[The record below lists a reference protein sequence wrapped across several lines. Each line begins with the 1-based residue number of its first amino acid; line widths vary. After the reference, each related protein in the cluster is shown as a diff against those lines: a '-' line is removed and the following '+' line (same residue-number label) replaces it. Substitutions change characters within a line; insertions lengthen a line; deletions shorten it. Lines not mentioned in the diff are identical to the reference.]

1 MNSNKAQKQ
10 RRFINILI
18 CLLLL
23 SLITLSKSQS
33 DIPDESEQVVCGG
46 FLKFSEDYPDL
57 KKQIDYSKIQ
67 VQLFTKDMILK
78 ETLNMAASGYYFIPV
93 TEIRTSLIIK
103 ISGPYG
109 MTFEPDK
116 YVFDL
121 KENETIKDY
130 CSPNKDNNFKFL
142 GFEVDGQISTF
153 GVNEGPKGIKLG
165 LFNSEGKK
173 LETTVTSEGGL
184 FKFKPLY
191 PDKNKYVIKPI
202 EKEYM
207 FDDKHKQFSFN
218 ININEKNSFKRT
230 LIIKGYELKG
240 KTITNIG
247 DPMPNILIAIY
258 SINKDI
264 IKDYKCLN
272 KNNISEE
279 NKKYLN
285 KVELLDANKK
295 PFCIG
300 ESGKDGLFSF
310 KNIPYGEF
318 IVKAYKINKYTNYS
332 LFPEEQKRFVTHFDC
347 ELDKPFR
354 VSSFNIYG
362 KVMNGKNKGISDVTI
377 KLDGQIKSKTDSN
390 GVYVLENVIENNID
404 LEVQADNLFFE
415 PKTNLHISPLLPSL
429 PDFIVGDYKLCGKI
443 IIDAKDSFTMGKRTV
458 VLLDKNTGEER
469 KIITDQG
476 GKYCFEVKEGSY
488 KIYPVLTDE
497 EIKSDLHLQPEFHD
511 IEIIDKPYL
520 DVNFYQ
526 SKVKVSGKI
535 KCIKDCKSEKNIK
548 IKLTSTKSDQSQEAF
563 MDPKT
568 MEYTFENILS
578 GQYKISI
585 IKNEWCWKQESQIIK
600 VQNKDIE
607 NLNFEQSGYSLFY
620 VTHHD
625 INALCKNVETNNTY
639 EIVLKKDSDK
649 LCLPNEGK
657 HIIYPKSC
665 YLFAQ
670 TEYTYDTNNNQ
681 QQNIFELNP
690 TELRT
695 KGKIVLDDSVMKKLK
710 EKNISKLNIVI
721 DINSNIENEDNNK
734 PLNIKKLNVEI
745 DYKIKETEFT
755 FYTKPNSKLKLIPSF
770 DENKNNKDIIETL
783 LFTTTEKILD
793 IQSECQE
800 NSDNLKFLI
809 KSGILIEGKVK
820 PAIKDIKILAYN
832 KNDNTLITTALTN
845 DEGKYKIGPLSMDEE
860 YELKAMK
867 EGFKIYPLK
876 GNKNEFKCEKLSYL
890 KVKVEDLEGNPLS
903 GVIISL
909 SSSERSFRANNN
921 TNNDGYFT
929 FIDLSSGEYYIQP
942 FLKEYKFEQSQKS
955 ILVKE
960 GDHIDILLKA
970 KRVAFSVYGK
980 VNNLMREK
988 LENLSIQAQNI
999 ESNIIQ
1005 ETPIMKNGEYRLKGL
1020 VPGQKYMI
1028 KVKIPKDSNIERAL
1042 PLNIELNVNKNDTF
1056 GVDFIVFNKYK
1067 EIDIRGYLNYTD
1079 NKDLGYCPVTSN
1091 SQFYVELYDYK
1102 DDDKLIKTS
1111 NVNGA
1116 CSFTFRKLVPGK
1128 NKLKVFEK
1136 VNTSEKNNRL
1146 IKDGIVDISNDSEDV
1161 HNGVK
1166 IEEIKISMIQR
1177 DKESLRY
1184 TIYSP
1189 LFLLLLLCAAFKWD
1203 STLSVLNYIFN
1214 FPLKFFSSNIAP
1226 KKETRNKPKRK

>member
-1 MNSNKAQKQ
+1 MNPKYFLKQ
-10 RRFINILI
+10 RSLKNLVAY
-18 CLLLL
+18 LLLL
-23 SLITLSKSQS
+23 SLITLSKCQPDNTEES
-33 DIPDESEQVVCGG
+33 DTAICGG
-46 FLKFSEDYPDL
+46 FLKFSDEYPEL
-57 KKQIDYSKIQ
+57 KKELDYSKIQ
-67 VQLFTKDMILK
+67 VQSFTKDMILK
-78 ETLNMAASGYYFIPV
+78 ETSTLAASGYYFIPV
-93 TEIRTSLIIK
+93 SEIKSSLIIK

-109 MTFEPDK
+109 MTFEPSQ

-121 KENETIKDY
+121 KEDETIKDY
-130 CSPNKDNNFKFL
+130 CKKDFDFKFV
-142 GFEVDGQISTF
+142 GFEIDGQISTF

-191 PDKNKYVIKPI
+191 PDKKNFVIKPV

-207 FDDKHKQFSFN
+207 FDEKHKQFSFN
-218 ININEKNSFKRT
+218 ININAKNSFKRT

-240 KTITNIG
+240 KTITNMG
-247 DPMPNILIAIY
+247 DKMPNILIAIY
-258 SINKDI
+258 SLNQNV

-272 KNNISEE
+272 TISPE
-279 NKKYLN
+279 NKVYINQIEK
-285 KVELLDANKK
+285 LDENKK

-300 ESGKDGLFSF
+300 ESDKEGLFSF

-318 IVKAYKINKYTNYS
+318 IVKTYKINKFTNYS
-332 LFPEEQKRFVTHFDC
+332 LFPEEQKIFVKHSDC
-347 ELDKPFR
+347 ELEKPFK
-354 VSSFNIYG
+354 VNSFNIYG
-362 KVMNGKNKGISDVTI
+362 KVLNGKKKGISNVTI
-377 KLDGQIKSKTDSN
+377 KLDGQIKAKTDNN
-390 GVYVLENVIENNID
+390 GIYVLENVIENNID

-415 PKTNLHISPLLPSL
+415 PKTNLHISPLLSSL
-429 PDFIVGDYKLCGKI
+429 PDFVVGDYKLCGKI
-443 IIDAKDSFTMGKRTV
+443 IIEAKDYFTLGKRTV
-458 VLLDKNTGEER
+458 VLLDKNSGEER
-469 KIITDQG
+469 KTITDQG

-497 EIKSDLHLQPEFHD
+497 EKKLDLHLQPEYQD

-520 DVNFYQ
+520 DINFYQ
-526 SKVKVSGKI
+526 SKVKISGKI
-535 KCIKDCKSEKNIK
+535 KCIKNCKDEKNIK
-548 IKLTSTKSDQSQEAF
+548 IKLSSTKNEQFQETF

-585 IKNEWCWKQESQIIK
+585 IKNEWCWKKESQIIK
-600 VQNKDIE
+600 VQNINIE
-607 NLNFEQSGYSLFY
+607 NLDFEQSGYSLFY

-625 INALCKNVETNNTY
+625 IKALCKNVETNNTY

-670 TEYTYDTNNNQ
+670 NEYTYDTNKNQ
-681 QQNIFELNP
+681 EQNIFELNP

-695 KGKIVLDDSVMKKLK
+695 KGKIILDENAIKKLK
-710 EKNISKLNIVI
+710 EKNVTDINVI
-721 DINSNIENEDNNK
+721 ININSNIDNEDNSK
-734 PLNIKKLNVEI
+734 PINIKTLNVKI
-745 DYKIKETEFT
+745 NYKSKETEFT

-770 DENKNNKDIIETL
+770 DGNKNDRDLIDSL
-783 LFTTTEKILD
+783 LFTTNEKILN

-800 NSDNLKFLI
+800 NSDDLKFII
-809 KSGILIEGKVK
+809 KSGILIEGSVT
-820 PAIKDIKILAYN
+820 PIIKDVKILAYN
-832 KNDNTLITTALTN
+832 KNTDTLLTSSLT
-845 DEGKYKIGPLSMDEE
+845 DEKGKYKIGPLSMDEE
-860 YELKAMK
+860 YELKAVK
-867 EGFKIYPLK
+867 EGYKIYPK
-876 GNKNEFKCEKLSYL
+876 KENSNIFKCEKLSYL

-903 GVIISL
+903 GVFISL

-942 FLKEYKFEQSQKS
+942 FLKEYKFEQNQKS
-955 ILVKE
+955 IKVKE

-988 LENLSIQAQNI
+988 LENLYIQAENV
-999 ESNIIQ
+999 ESNVIQ

-1020 VPGQKYMI
+1020 IPGQKYI
-1028 KVKIPKDSNIERAL
+1028 VKVKIPKDSNIERAL
-1042 PLNIELNVNKNDTF
+1042 PKNIELNIEKNDTF

-1079 NKDLGYCPVTSN
+1079 NKEIGYCPVTAN
-1091 SQFYVELYDYK
+1091 SEYYVELYDYK
-1102 DDDKLIKTS
+1102 EEDKLLKTS

-1116 CSFTFRKLVPGK
+1116 CSFTFRKLEKGK
-1128 NKLKVFEK
+1128 YKLKVFEK

-1146 IKDGIVDISNDSEDV
+1146 IKDGIVDLSENNEDI

-1203 STLSVLNYIFN
+1203 STLNVLNYLIS
-1214 FPLKFFSSNIAP
+1214 FPLKIFNSNES
-1226 KKETRNKPKRK
+1226 KKEFKNKPKRK

>member
-1 MNSNKAQKQ
+1 MNSNNLQKQ
-10 RRFINILI
+10 RRLKNIFIYILF
-18 CLLLL
+18 L
-23 SLITLSKSQS
+23 SLITLSKCQPDNLEES
-33 DIPDESEQVVCGG
+33 DTVICGG
-46 FLKFSEDYPDL
+46 FLKFSEEYPEL

-67 VQLFTKDMILK
+67 VQSFTKDMILK
-78 ETLNMAASGYYFIPV
+78 ETSTLAASGYYFIPV
-93 TEIRTSLIIK
+93 SEIKTSLIIK

-121 KENETIKDY
+121 KGDETIKDY
-130 CSPNKDNNFKFL
+130 CNKDIEFKFV
-142 GFEVDGQISTF
+142 GFEIDGQISTF

-165 LFNSEGKK
+165 IFNSEGKK

-191 PDKNKYVIKPI
+191 PDKKNYVIKPV

-207 FDDKHKQFSFN
+207 FDEKHKQFSFN

-240 KTITNIG
+240 KTITNMG
-247 DPMPNILIAIY
+247 DPMPNILVAIY
-258 SINKDI
+258 SLNKNV

-272 KNNISEE
+272 SISQE
-279 NKKYLN
+279 NKQYLSQLE
-285 KVELLDANKK
+285 KLDENKK

-300 ESGKDGLFSF
+300 ESDKEGLFSF

-318 IVKAYKINKYTNYS
+318 IVKTYKINKYTNYS
-332 LFPEEQKRFVTHFDC
+332 LFPDEQKRFVTHSDC
-347 ELDKPFR
+347 ELEKPFK
-354 VSSFNIYG
+354 VNSFNIYG
-362 KVMNGKNKGISDVTI
+362 KVMNGKKKGISDVTI
-377 KLDGQIKSKTDSN
+377 KLDGQIKAKTDKN

-415 PKTNLHISPLLPSL
+415 PKTNLHISPLIPSL

-443 IIDAKDSFTMGKRTV
+443 IIEAKESFTLGKRTV
-458 VLLDKNTGEER
+458 VLLDKSNNEER
-469 KIITDQG
+469 KMLTDQE

-497 EIKSDLHLQPEFHD
+497 EKKSDLHLQPEYQD

-520 DVNFYQ
+520 DINFYQ
-526 SKVKVSGKI
+526 SKVKITGKI
-535 KCIKDCKSEKNIK
+535 KCIKNCKDEKNIK
-548 IKLTSTKSDQSQEAF
+548 IKLSSTKNEQSQETY
-563 MDPKT
+563 MDTKT
-568 MEYTFENILS
+568 MEYSFENILS

-585 IKNEWCWKQESQIIK
+585 IKNEWCWKQERQIIK

-607 NLNFEQSGYSLFY
+607 NLDFEQSGYSLFY

-625 INALCKNVETNNTY
+625 INALCKNVETNHTH
-639 EIVLKKDSDK
+639 EIILKKDSDK

-670 TEYTYDTNNNQ
+670 NEYTYDTNNNHE
-681 QQNIFELNP
+681 QNIFELNP
-690 TELRT
+690 TELRA
-695 KGKIVLDDSVMKKLK
+695 KGKIVLDENVIKKLK
-710 EKNISKLNIVI
+710 VNNITAINII
-721 DINSNIENEDNNK
+721 ININSNIENEDNNQQV
-734 PLNIKKLNVEI
+734 NIKKLNVELN
-745 DYKIKETEFT
+745 YKQKETEFT

-770 DENKNNKDIIETL
+770 DEAKNNKDLIDTL
-783 LFTTTEKILD
+783 LFTTNEKILN

-800 NSDNLKFLI
+800 NSDDLKFII
-809 KSGILIEGKVK
+809 KSGILIEGSVI

-832 KNDNTLITTALTN
+832 KNDNSLITSSFTN
-845 DEGKYKIGPLSMDEE
+845 EKGKYKIGPLSMDEE
-860 YELKAMK
+860 YDLKAVK
-867 EGFKIYPLK
+867 EGYKIYPQK
-876 GNKNEFKCEKLSYL
+876 GSNSNFKCEKLSYL

-903 GVIISL
+903 GVFISL

-942 FLKEYKFEQSQKS
+942 FLKEYKFEQNQKS
-955 ILVKE
+955 IMIKE
-960 GDHIDILLKA
+960 GDHIDVLLKA
-970 KRVAFSVYGK
+970 NRVAFSIYGK

-988 LENLSIQAQNI
+988 LENLFVQAQNV
-999 ESNIIQ
+999 ESNVIQ
-1005 ETPIMKNGEYRLKGL
+1005 ETPIMKSGDYRLKGL
-1020 VPGQKYMI
+1020 IPGQKYII

-1042 PLNIELNVNKNDTF
+1042 PLNVEINVNKNDTF

-1079 NKDLGYCPVTSN
+1079 NKDLGYCPITSN

-1128 NKLKVFEK
+1128 YKLKVFEK
-1136 VNTSEKNNRL
+1136 VATSEKNNRL
-1146 IKDGIVDISNDSEDV
+1146 IKDEMVDLNDNNEDI

-1203 STLSVLNYIFN
+1203 STLNVLQTLLFS
-1214 FPLKFFSSNIAP
+1214 PMKLFSSNTP
-1226 KKETRNKPKRK
+1226 KKEIRNKPKKK

>member
-1 MNSNKAQKQ
+1 MNSFNLLKQ
-10 RRFINILI
+10 RRLKNILI
-18 CLLLL
+18 YLLFL
-23 SLITLSKSQS
+23 SLITFSKCQPDNPEES
-33 DIPDESEQVVCGG
+33 DTVICGG
-46 FLKFSEDYPDL
+46 FLKFSEDYPEL
-57 KKQIDYSKIQ
+57 KKQLDYSKIQ
-67 VQLFTKDMILK
+67 VQSFTKDMILK
-78 ETLNMAASGYYFIPV
+78 ETSTLAASGYYFLPV
-93 TEIRTSLIIK
+93 SEIKSSLIIK

-109 MTFEPDK
+109 MTFEPDQ

-121 KENETIKDY
+121 KEEETIKDY
-130 CSPNKDNNFKFL
+130 CNKDIDFKFI
-142 GFEVDGQISTF
+142 GFEIDGQISTF

-165 LFNSEGKK
+165 IFNSEGKK

-191 PDKNKYVIKPI
+191 PDKKNYVIKPV

-207 FDDKHKQFSFN
+207 FDEKHKQFSFN

-240 KTITNIG
+240 KTITNMG
-247 DPMPNILIAIY
+247 DPMPNILVAIY
-258 SINKDI
+258 SLNKNV

-272 KNNISEE
+272 TISKE
-279 NKKYLN
+279 NKIYLPQLE
-285 KVELLDANKK
+285 KLDENKK

-300 ESGKDGLFSF
+300 ESDKEGLFSF

-318 IVKAYKINKYTNYS
+318 IVKTYKINKYTNYS
-332 LFPEEQKRFVTHFDC
+332 LFPEEQKRFVTHSDC
-347 ELDKPFR
+347 ELEKPFK
-354 VSSFNIYG
+354 VNSFNIYG

-377 KLDGQIKSKTDSN
+377 KLDGQIKAKTDSN

-443 IIDAKDSFTMGKRTV
+443 IIEAKDSFTLGKRTV
-458 VLLDKNTGEER
+458 VLLDKNTSEER
-469 KIITDQG
+469 KTITDQG

-497 EIKSDLHLQPEFHD
+497 EKKSDLHLQPEFQD

-526 SKVKVSGKI
+526 SKVKISGKI
-535 KCIKDCKSEKNIK
+535 KCIKNCQNEKNIK
-548 IKLTSTKSDQSQEAF
+548 IKLSSTKNEQFQETF

-568 MEYTFENILS
+568 MEYNFENILS

-600 VQNKDIE
+600 VQNVDIE

-670 TEYTYDTNNNQ
+670 NEYTYDTNNNHE
-681 QQNIFELNP
+681 QNIFELNP

-695 KGKIVLDDSVMKKLK
+695 KGKIILDENVIKKLK
-710 EKNISKLNIVI
+710 EKNITKINVI
-721 DINSNIENEDNNK
+721 ININSNIENEENK
-734 PLNIKKLNVEI
+734 QPINIKKLNVEI
-745 DYKIKETEFT
+745 NYKSKETEFT

-770 DENKNNKDIIETL
+770 DEMKNNKDLIETL
-783 LFTTTEKILD
+783 LFTTTEKILNV
-793 IQSECQE
+793 QSECQE
-800 NSDNLKFLI
+800 NSDDLKFII
-809 KSGILIEGKVK
+809 KSGILIEGKVT
-820 PAIKDIKILAYN
+820 PAIKDIKIMAYN
-832 KNDNTLITTALTN
+832 KNDNTLITSSLT
-845 DEGKYKIGPLSMDEE
+845 DEKGKYKIGPLSMDDE
-860 YELKAMK
+860 YELKAIK
-867 EGFKIYPLK
+867 EGYKIYPKK
-876 GNKNEFKCEKLSYL
+876 GETNVFKCEKLSYL

-903 GVIISL
+903 GVFISL

-942 FLKEYKFEQSQKS
+942 FLKEYKFEQNQKS

-960 GDHIDILLKA
+960 GDHIDVLLKA
-970 KRVAFSVYGK
+970 KRVAFSVFGK

-988 LENLSIQAQNI
+988 LENLHVQAENV
-999 ESNIIQ
+999 ESNVIQ

-1020 VPGQKYMI
+1020 VPGQKYNI

-1042 PLNIELNVNKNDTF
+1042 PLNVELNVEKNDTF

-1079 NKDLGYCPVTSN
+1079 NKELGYCPITST
-1091 SQFYVELYDYK
+1091 SQYYVELYDFK
-1102 DDDKLIKTS
+1102 DDDKLIKTA

-1116 CSFTFRKLVPGK
+1116 CSFIFRKLTPGK
-1128 NKLKVFEK
+1128 YKLKIFEK

-1146 IKDGIVDISNDSEDV
+1146 IKDLIVDLNENSEDI

-1203 STLSVLNYIFN
+1203 STLNVLNYIF
-1214 FPLKFFSSNIAP
+1214 FSPMKLFTSSTP

>member
-1 MNSNKAQKQ
+1 MNSNNLKKQ
-10 RRFINILI
+10 RRLKNIFIYILF
-18 CLLLL
+18 L
-23 SLITLSKSQS
+23 SLITLSKCQPDNLEES
-33 DIPDESEQVVCGG
+33 DTVICGG
-46 FLKFSEDYPDL
+46 FLKFSEEYPEL

-67 VQLFTKDMILK
+67 VQSFTKDMILK
-78 ETLNMAASGYYFIPV
+78 ETSTLAASGYYFIPV
-93 TEIRTSLIIK
+93 SEIKTSLIIK

-121 KENETIKDY
+121 KGDETIKDY
-130 CSPNKDNNFKFL
+130 CNKDIEFKFV
-142 GFEVDGQISTF
+142 GFEIDGQISTF

-165 LFNSEGKK
+165 IFNSEGKK

-191 PDKNKYVIKPI
+191 PDKKNYVIKPV

-207 FDDKHKQFSFN
+207 FDEKHKQFSFN

-240 KTITNIG
+240 KTITNMG
-247 DPMPNILIAIY
+247 DPMPNILVAIY
-258 SINKDI
+258 SLNKNV

-272 KNNISEE
+272 SISQE
-279 NKKYLN
+279 NKQYLSQLE
-285 KVELLDANKK
+285 KLDENKK

-300 ESGKDGLFSF
+300 ESDKEGLFSF

-318 IVKAYKINKYTNYS
+318 IVKTYKINKYTNYS
-332 LFPEEQKRFVTHFDC
+332 LFPEEQKRFVTHSDC
-347 ELDKPFR
+347 ELEKPFK
-354 VSSFNIYG
+354 VNSFNIYG
-362 KVMNGKNKGISDVTI
+362 KVMNGKKKGISDVTI
-377 KLDGQIKSKTDSN
+377 KLDGQIKAKTDKN

-415 PKTNLHISPLLPSL
+415 PKTNLHISPLIPSL

-443 IIDAKDSFTMGKRTV
+443 IIEAKESFTLGKRTV
-458 VLLDKNTGEER
+458 VLLDKSNNEER
-469 KIITDQG
+469 KMLTDQE

-497 EIKSDLHLQPEFHD
+497 EKKSDLHLQPEYQD

-520 DVNFYQ
+520 DINFYQ
-526 SKVKVSGKI
+526 SKVKITGKI
-535 KCIKDCKSEKNIK
+535 KCIKNCKDEKNIK
-548 IKLTSTKSDQSQEAF
+548 IKLSSTKNEQSQETY
-563 MDPKT
+563 MDTKT
-568 MEYTFENILS
+568 MEYSFENILS

-607 NLNFEQSGYSLFY
+607 NLDFEQSGYSLFY

-625 INALCKNVETNNTY
+625 INALCKNVETNHTH
-639 EIVLKKDSDK
+639 EIILKKDSDK

-670 TEYTYDTNNNQ
+670 NEYTYDTNNNHE
-681 QQNIFELNP
+681 QNIFELNP
-690 TELRT
+690 TELRA
-695 KGKIVLDDSVMKKLK
+695 KGKIVLDENVIKKLK
-710 EKNISKLNIVI
+710 VNNITAINII
-721 DINSNIENEDNNK
+721 ININSNIENEDNNQQV
-734 PLNIKKLNVEI
+734 NIKKLNVELN
-745 DYKIKETEFT
+745 YKQKETEFT

-770 DENKNNKDIIETL
+770 DETKNNKDLIDTL
-783 LFTTTEKILD
+783 LFTTNEKILN

-800 NSDNLKFLI
+800 NSDDLKFII
-809 KSGILIEGKVK
+809 KSGILIEGSVI

-832 KNDNTLITTALTN
+832 KNDNSLITSSFTN
-845 DEGKYKIGPLSMDEE
+845 EKGKYKIGPLSMDEE
-860 YELKAMK
+860 YDLKAIK
-867 EGFKIYPLK
+867 EGYKIYPQK
-876 GNKNEFKCEKLSYL
+876 GSNSNFKCEKLSYL

-903 GVIISL
+903 GVFISL

-942 FLKEYKFEQSQKS
+942 FLKEYKFEQNQKS
-955 ILVKE
+955 IMIKE
-960 GDHIDILLKA
+960 GDHIDVLLKA
-970 KRVAFSVYGK
+970 NRVAFSIYGK

-988 LENLSIQAQNI
+988 LENLFVQAQNV
-999 ESNIIQ
+999 ESNVIQ
-1005 ETPIMKNGEYRLKGL
+1005 ETPIMKSGDYRLKGL
-1020 VPGQKYMI
+1020 IPGQKYII

-1042 PLNIELNVNKNDTF
+1042 PLNVEINVNKNDTF

-1079 NKDLGYCPVTSN
+1079 NKDLGYCPITSN

-1116 CSFTFRKLVPGK
+1116 CSFTFRKLIPGK
-1128 NKLKVFEK
+1128 YKLKVFEK
-1136 VNTSEKNNRL
+1136 VATSEKNNRL
-1146 IKDGIVDISNDSEDV
+1146 IKDEMVDLNDNNEDI

-1203 STLSVLNYIFN
+1203 STLNVLQTLLFS
-1214 FPLKFFSSNIAP
+1214 PMKLFSSNTP
-1226 KKETRNKPKRK
+1226 KKEIRNKPKKK

>member
-1 MNSNKAQKQ
+1 MNPKYFLKQ
-10 RRFINILI
+10 RSLKNLVAY
-18 CLLLL
+18 LLLL
-23 SLITLSKSQS
+23 SLITLSKCQPDNTEES
-33 DIPDESEQVVCGG
+33 DTAICGG
-46 FLKFSEDYPDL
+46 FLKFSDEYPEL
-57 KKQIDYSKIQ
+57 KKELDYSKIQ
-67 VQLFTKDMILK
+67 VQSFTKDMILK
-78 ETLNMAASGYYFIPV
+78 ETSTLAASGYYFIPV
-93 TEIRTSLIIK
+93 SEIKSSLIIK

-109 MTFEPDK
+109 MTFEPSQ

-121 KENETIKDY
+121 KEDETIKDY
-130 CSPNKDNNFKFL
+130 CKKDFDFKFV
-142 GFEVDGQISTF
+142 GFEIDGQISTF

-191 PDKNKYVIKPI
+191 PDKKNFVIKPV

-207 FDDKHKQFSFN
+207 FDEKHKQFSFN
-218 ININEKNSFKRT
+218 ININAKNSFKRT

-240 KTITNIG
+240 KTITNMG
-247 DPMPNILIAIY
+247 DKMPNILIAIY
-258 SINKDI
+258 SLNQNV

-272 KNNISEE
+272 TLSPE
-279 NKKYLN
+279 NKVYINQIEK
-285 KVELLDANKK
+285 LDENKK

-300 ESGKDGLFSF
+300 ESDKEGLFSF

-318 IVKAYKINKYTNYS
+318 IVKTYKINKFTNYS
-332 LFPEEQKRFVTHFDC
+332 LFPEEQKIFVKHSDC
-347 ELDKPFR
+347 ELEKPFK
-354 VSSFNIYG
+354 VNSFNIYG
-362 KVMNGKNKGISDVTI
+362 KVLNGKKKGISNVTI
-377 KLDGQIKSKTDSN
+377 KLDGQIKAKTDNN
-390 GVYVLENVIENNID
+390 GIYVLENVIENNID

-415 PKTNLHISPLLPSL
+415 PKTNLHISPLLSSL
-429 PDFIVGDYKLCGKI
+429 PDFVVGDYKLCGKI
-443 IIDAKDSFTMGKRTV
+443 IIEAKDYFTLGKRTV
-458 VLLDKNTGEER
+458 VLLDKNSGEER
-469 KIITDQG
+469 KTITDQG

-497 EIKSDLHLQPEFHD
+497 EKKLDLHLQPEYQD

-520 DVNFYQ
+520 DINFYQ
-526 SKVKVSGKI
+526 SKVKISGKI
-535 KCIKDCKSEKNIK
+535 KCIKNCKDEKNIK
-548 IKLTSTKSDQSQEAF
+548 IKLSSTKNEQFQETF

-585 IKNEWCWKQESQIIK
+585 IKNEWCWKKESQIIK
-600 VQNKDIE
+600 VQNINIE
-607 NLNFEQSGYSLFY
+607 NLDFEQSGYSLFY

-625 INALCKNVETNNTY
+625 IKALCKNVETNNTY

-670 TEYTYDTNNNQ
+670 NEYTYDTNKNQ
-681 QQNIFELNP
+681 EQNIFELNP

-695 KGKIVLDDSVMKKLK
+695 KGKIILDENAIKKLK
-710 EKNISKLNIVI
+710 EKNVTDINVI
-721 DINSNIENEDNNK
+721 ININSNIDNEDNSK
-734 PLNIKKLNVEI
+734 PINIKTLNVKI
-745 DYKIKETEFT
+745 NYKSKETEFT

-770 DENKNNKDIIETL
+770 DGNKNDRDLIDSL
-783 LFTTTEKILD
+783 LFTTNEKILN

-800 NSDNLKFLI
+800 NSDDLKFII
-809 KSGILIEGKVK
+809 KSGILIEGSVT
-820 PAIKDIKILAYN
+820 PIIKDVKILAYN
-832 KNDNTLITTALTN
+832 KNTNTLLTSSLT
-845 DEGKYKIGPLSMDEE
+845 DEKGKYKIGPLSMDEE
-860 YELKAMK
+860 YELKAVK
-867 EGFKIYPLK
+867 EGYKIYPK
-876 GNKNEFKCEKLSYL
+876 KENSNIFKCEKLSYL

-903 GVIISL
+903 GVFISL

-942 FLKEYKFEQSQKS
+942 FLKEYKFEQNQKS
-955 ILVKE
+955 IKVKE

-988 LENLSIQAQNI
+988 LENLYIQAENV
-999 ESNIIQ
+999 ESNVIQ

-1020 VPGQKYMI
+1020 IPGQKYI
-1028 KVKIPKDSNIERAL
+1028 VKVKIPKDSNIERAL
-1042 PLNIELNVNKNDTF
+1042 PKNIELNIEKNDTF

-1079 NKDLGYCPVTSN
+1079 NKEIGYCPVTAN
-1091 SQFYVELYDYK
+1091 SEYYVELYDYK
-1102 DDDKLIKTS
+1102 EEDKLLKTS

-1116 CSFTFRKLVPGK
+1116 CSFTFRKLEKGK
-1128 NKLKVFEK
+1128 YKLKVFEK

-1146 IKDGIVDISNDSEDV
+1146 IKDGIVDLSENNEDI

-1203 STLSVLNYIFN
+1203 STLNVLNYLIS
-1214 FPLKFFSSNIAP
+1214 FPLKIFNSNES
-1226 KKETRNKPKRK
+1226 KKEFKNKPKRK

>member
-1 MNSNKAQKQ
+1 MSSFNLLKQ
-10 RRFINILI
+10 RRLKNILI
-18 CLLLL
+18 YFLFL
-23 SLITLSKSQS
+23 SLITLIKCQ
-33 DIPDESEQVVCGG
+33 PDNPEESNTVICGG
-46 FLKFSEDYPDL
+46 FLKFSEDYPEL
-57 KKQIDYSKIQ
+57 KKQLDYSKIQ
-67 VQLFTKDMILK
+67 VQSFTKDMILK
-78 ETLNMAASGYYFIPV
+78 ETSTLAASGYYFLPV
-93 TEIRTSLIIK
+93 SEIKSSLIIK

-109 MTFEPDK
+109 MTFEPDQ

-121 KENETIKDY
+121 KEEETIKDY
-130 CSPNKDNNFKFL
+130 CNKDIDFKFI
-142 GFEVDGQISTF
+142 GFEIDGQISTF

-165 LFNSEGKK
+165 IFNSEGKK

-191 PDKNKYVIKPI
+191 PDKKNYVIKPV

-207 FDDKHKQFSFN
+207 FDEKHKQFSFN

-240 KTITNIG
+240 KTITNMG
-247 DPMPNILIAIY
+247 DPMPNILVAIY
-258 SINKDI
+258 SLNKNV

-272 KNNISEE
+272 TISKE
-279 NKKYLN
+279 NKIYLPQLE
-285 KVELLDANKK
+285 KLDENKK

-300 ESGKDGLFSF
+300 ESDKEGLFSF

-318 IVKAYKINKYTNYS
+318 IVKTYKINKFTNYS
-332 LFPEEQKRFVTHFDC
+332 LFPEEQKRFVTHSDC
-347 ELDKPFR
+347 ELEKPFK
-354 VSSFNIYG
+354 VNSFNIYG
-362 KVMNGKNKGISDVTI
+362 KVMNGKNKGISGVTI
-377 KLDGQIKSKTDSN
+377 KLDGQIKAKTDSN

-443 IIDAKDSFTMGKRTV
+443 IIEAKDSFTLGKRTV
-458 VLLDKNTGEER
+458 VLLDKSTSEER
-469 KIITDQG
+469 KTITDQG

-497 EIKSDLHLQPEFHD
+497 EKKSDLHLQPEFQD

-526 SKVKVSGKI
+526 SKVKISGKI
-535 KCIKDCKSEKNIK
+535 KCIKNCQNEKNIK
-548 IKLTSTKSDQSQEAF
+548 IKLSSTKNEQFQETF

-600 VQNKDIE
+600 VQNIDIE

-625 INALCKNVETNNTY
+625 INAICKNVETNNTY

-670 TEYTYDTNNNQ
+670 NEYTYDTNNNHE
-681 QQNIFELNP
+681 QNIFELNP

-695 KGKIVLDDSVMKKLK
+695 KGKIILDENVIKKLK
-710 EKNISKLNIVI
+710 EKNITKINVI
-721 DINSNIENEDNNK
+721 ININSNIENEENNQ
-734 PLNIKKLNVEI
+734 PINIKKLNVEI
-745 DYKIKETEFT
+745 NYKSKETEFT

-770 DENKNNKDIIETL
+770 DEEKNNRDLIETL
-783 LFTTTEKILD
+783 LFTTTEKILNV
-793 IQSECQE
+793 QSECQE
-800 NSDNLKFLI
+800 NSDDLKFII
-809 KSGILIEGKVK
+809 KSGILIEGKVT
-820 PAIKDIKILAYN
+820 PAIKDIKIMAYN
-832 KNDNTLITTALTN
+832 KNDNTLITSSLT
-845 DEGKYKIGPLSMDEE
+845 DEKGKYKIGPLSMDDE
-860 YELKAMK
+860 YELKAIK
-867 EGFKIYPLK
+867 EGYKIYPKK
-876 GNKNEFKCEKLSYL
+876 GETNVFKCEKLSYL

-903 GVIISL
+903 GVFISL

-942 FLKEYKFEQSQKS
+942 FLKEYKFEQNQKS

-960 GDHIDILLKA
+960 GDHIDVLLKA
-970 KRVAFSVYGK
+970 KRVAFSVFGK

-988 LENLSIQAQNI
+988 LENLHVQAENV

-1005 ETPIMKNGEYRLKGL
+1005 ETPIMKSGEYRLKGL
-1020 VPGQKYMI
+1020 VPGQKYII

-1042 PLNIELNVNKNDTF
+1042 PLNVELNIEKNDTF

-1067 EIDIRGYLNYTD
+1067 ELDIRGYLNYTD
-1079 NKDLGYCPVTSN
+1079 NKELGYCPITATS
-1091 SQFYVELYDYK
+1091 QYYVELYDYK
-1102 DDDKLIKTS
+1102 DDDKLIKTA

-1116 CSFTFRKLVPGK
+1116 CSFTFRKLTPGK
-1128 NKLKVFEK
+1128 YKLKVFEK

-1146 IKDGIVDISNDSEDV
+1146 IKDLIVDLNENSEDI

-1203 STLSVLNYIFN
+1203 STLNVLNYIF
-1214 FPLKFFSSNIAP
+1214 FSPMKLFTSSTP

>member
-1 MNSNKAQKQ
+1 MNSNYLQKQ
-10 RRFINILI
+10 RSLKNLI
-18 CLLLL
+18 IHFLFLT
-23 SLITLSKSQS
+23 LIALSKCQPDNPEES
-33 DIPDESEQVVCGG
+33 DTAICGG
-46 FLKFSEDYPDL
+46 FLKFADDYPEL
-57 KKQIDYSKIQ
+57 KKELDYSKIQ
-67 VQLFTKDMILK
+67 VQSFTKDMILK
-78 ETLNMAASGYYFIPV
+78 ETSTLAASGYYFIPV
-93 TEIRTSLIIK
+93 SEIKSSLIIK

-109 MTFEPDK
+109 MTFEPSQ

-121 KENETIKDY
+121 KEDETIKDY
-130 CSPNKDNNFKFL
+130 CKKDYDFKFV
-142 GFEVDGQISTF
+142 GFEIDGQISTF

-191 PDKNKYVIKPI
+191 PDKKNFVIKPV

-207 FDDKHKQFSFN
+207 FDEKHKQFSFN
-218 ININEKNSFKRT
+218 ININAKNSFKRT

-240 KTITNIG
+240 KTITNMG
-247 DPMPNILIAIY
+247 DQMPNILVAIY
-258 SINKDI
+258 SLNQNV

-272 KNNISEE
+272 TISPE
-279 NKKYLN
+279 NKKYIN
-285 KVELLDANKK
+285 QIEKLDENKK

-300 ESGKDGLFSF
+300 ESDKEGLFSF

-318 IVKAYKINKYTNYS
+318 TVKTYKINKYTNYS
-332 LFPEEQKRFVTHFDC
+332 LFPEEQKIFVKHSDC
-347 ELDKPFR
+347 ELEKPFK
-354 VSSFNIYG
+354 VNSFNIYG
-362 KVMNGKNKGISDVTI
+362 KVMNGKKKGISDVTI
-377 KLDGQIKSKTDSN
+377 KLDGQIKAKTDNN
-390 GVYVLENVIENNID
+390 GIYVLENVIENNID

-415 PKTNLHISPLLPSL
+415 PKTNLHISPLLQSL

-443 IIDAKDSFTMGKRTV
+443 IIEAKDYFTLGKRTV
-458 VLLDKNTGEER
+458 VLLDKNSGEER
-469 KIITDQG
+469 KTITDQG

-497 EIKSDLHLQPEFHD
+497 EKKLDLHLQPEYQD

-520 DVNFYQ
+520 DINFYQ
-526 SKVKVSGKI
+526 SKVKISGKI
-535 KCIKDCKSEKNIK
+535 KCIKNCKDEKNIK
-548 IKLTSTKSDQSQEAF
+548 IKLSSTKNEQFQETF

-585 IKNEWCWKQESQIIK
+585 IKNEWCWKKESQIIK
-600 VQNKDIE
+600 VQNIDIE
-607 NLNFEQSGYSLFY
+607 NLDFEQSGYSLFY

-625 INALCKNVETNNTY
+625 IKALCKNVETNNTY

-670 TEYTYDTNNNQ
+670 NEYTYDTNNNHE
-681 QQNIFELNP
+681 QNIFELNP

-695 KGKIVLDDSVMKKLK
+695 KGKIILDENAKKKLK
-710 EKNISKLNIVI
+710 EKNITDINVI
-721 DINSNIENEDNNK
+721 ININSNIDNEDNSK
-734 PLNIKKLNVEI
+734 PINVKKLNIKIN
-745 DYKIKETEFT
+745 YKSKETEFV

-770 DENKNNKDIIETL
+770 DQNKNDRDLIDSL
-783 LFTTTEKILD
+783 LFTSNEKILN

-800 NSDNLKFLI
+800 NSDDLKFII
-809 KSGILIEGKVK
+809 KSGILIEGSVT
-820 PAIKDIKILAYN
+820 PIIKDVKILAYN
-832 KNDNTLITTALTN
+832 KNTNTLLTSSLT
-845 DEGKYKIGPLSMDEE
+845 DEKGKYKIGPLSMDEE
-860 YELKAMK
+860 YELKAIK
-867 EGFKIYPLK
+867 EGYKIYPK
-876 GNKNEFKCEKLSYL
+876 KENNNIFKCEKLSYL

-903 GVIISL
+903 GVFISL

-942 FLKEYKFEQSQKS
+942 FLKEYKFEQNQKS
-955 ILVKE
+955 IKVKE

-988 LENLSIQAQNI
+988 LENLYIQAENV
-999 ESNIIQ
+999 ESNVIQ

-1020 VPGQKYMI
+1020 IPGQKYI
-1028 KVKIPKDSNIERAL
+1028 VKVKIPKDSNIERAL
-1042 PLNIELNVNKNDTF
+1042 PKNVELNIEKNDTF

-1079 NKDLGYCPVTSN
+1079 NKELGFCPVTTN
-1091 SQFYVELYDYK
+1091 SEYYVELYDYK
-1102 DDDKLIKTS
+1102 DEDKLIKTS
-1111 NVNGA
+1111 NINGA
-1116 CSFTFRKLVPGK
+1116 CSFTFRKLEKGK
-1128 NKLKVFEK
+1128 YKIKVFEK
-1136 VNTSEKNNRL
+1136 VTTSEKNNRL
-1146 IKDGIVDISNDSEDV
+1146 IKDGIIDISENSKDI

-1166 IEEIKISMIQR
+1166 IEEIKISTIQR

-1203 STLSVLNYIFN
+1203 STLNVLNYLIS
-1214 FPLKFFSSNIAP
+1214 FPMKFFDSNES
-1226 KKETRNKPKRK
+1226 KKEFKNKQKRK

>member
-1 MNSNKAQKQ
+1 MNPKYFLKQ
-10 RRFINILI
+10 RSLKNLVAY
-18 CLLLL
+18 LLLL
-23 SLITLSKSQS
+23 SLITLSKCQPDNTEES
-33 DIPDESEQVVCGG
+33 DTAICGG
-46 FLKFSEDYPDL
+46 FLKFSDEYPEL
-57 KKQIDYSKIQ
+57 KKELDYSKIQ
-67 VQLFTKDMILK
+67 VQSFTKDMILK
-78 ETLNMAASGYYFIPV
+78 ETSTLAASGYYFIPV
-93 TEIRTSLIIK
+93 SEIKSSLIIK

-109 MTFEPDK
+109 MTFEPSQ

-121 KENETIKDY
+121 KEDETIKDY
-130 CSPNKDNNFKFL
+130 CKKDFDFKFV
-142 GFEVDGQISTF
+142 GFEIDGQISTF

-191 PDKNKYVIKPI
+191 PDKKNFVIKPV

-207 FDDKHKQFSFN
+207 FDEKHKQFSFN
-218 ININEKNSFKRT
+218 ININAKNSFKRT

-240 KTITNIG
+240 KTITNMG
-247 DPMPNILIAIY
+247 DKMPNILIAIY
-258 SINKDI
+258 SLNQKV

-272 KNNISEE
+272 SISPE
-279 NKKYLN
+279 NKVYINQIEK
-285 KVELLDANKK
+285 LDENKK

-300 ESGKDGLFSF
+300 ESDKEGLFSF

-318 IVKAYKINKYTNYS
+318 IVKTYKINKFTNYS
-332 LFPEEQKRFVTHFDC
+332 LFPEEQKIFVKHSDC
-347 ELDKPFR
+347 ELEKPFK
-354 VSSFNIYG
+354 VNSFNIYG
-362 KVMNGKNKGISDVTI
+362 KVLNGKKKGISNVTI
-377 KLDGQIKSKTDSN
+377 KLDGQIKAKTDNN
-390 GVYVLENVIENNID
+390 GIYVLENVIENNID

-415 PKTNLHISPLLPSL
+415 PKTNLHISPLLSSL
-429 PDFIVGDYKLCGKI
+429 PDFVVGDYKLCGKI
-443 IIDAKDSFTMGKRTV
+443 IIEAKDYFTLGKRTV
-458 VLLDKNTGEER
+458 VLLDKNSGEER
-469 KIITDQG
+469 KTITDQG

-497 EIKSDLHLQPEFHD
+497 EKKLDLHLQPEYQD

-520 DVNFYQ
+520 DINFYQ
-526 SKVKVSGKI
+526 SKVKISGKI
-535 KCIKDCKSEKNIK
+535 KCIKNCKDEKNIK
-548 IKLTSTKSDQSQEAF
+548 IKLSSTKNEQFQETF

-585 IKNEWCWKQESQIIK
+585 IKNEWCWKKESQIIK
-600 VQNKDIE
+600 VQNINIE
-607 NLNFEQSGYSLFY
+607 NLDFEQSGYSLFY

-625 INALCKNVETNNTY
+625 IKALCKNVETNNTY

-670 TEYTYDTNNNQ
+670 NEYTYDTNKNQ
-681 QQNIFELNP
+681 EQNIFELNP

-695 KGKIVLDDSVMKKLK
+695 KGKIILDEKAIKKLK
-710 EKNISKLNIVI
+710 EKNVTDINVI
-721 DINSNIENEDNNK
+721 ININSNIDNEDNSK
-734 PLNIKKLNVEI
+734 PINIKTLNVKI
-745 DYKIKETEFT
+745 NYKSKETEFT

-770 DENKNNKDIIETL
+770 DGNKNDRDLIDSL
-783 LFTTTEKILD
+783 LFTTNEKILN

-800 NSDNLKFLI
+800 NSDDLKFII
-809 KSGILIEGKVK
+809 KSGILIEGSVT
-820 PAIKDIKILAYN
+820 PIIKDVKILAYN
-832 KNDNTLITTALTN
+832 KNTNTLLTSSLT
-845 DEGKYKIGPLSMDEE
+845 DEKGKYKIGPLSMDEE
-860 YELKAMK
+860 YELKAVK
-867 EGFKIYPLK
+867 EGYKIYPK
-876 GNKNEFKCEKLSYL
+876 KENSNIFKCEKLSYL

-903 GVIISL
+903 GVFISL

-942 FLKEYKFEQSQKS
+942 FLKEYKFEQNQKS
-955 ILVKE
+955 IKVKE

-988 LENLSIQAQNI
+988 LENLYIQAENV
-999 ESNIIQ
+999 ESNVIQ

-1020 VPGQKYMI
+1020 IPGQKYI
-1028 KVKIPKDSNIERAL
+1028 VKVKIPKDSNIERAL
-1042 PLNIELNVNKNDTF
+1042 PKNIELNIEKNDTF

-1079 NKDLGYCPVTSN
+1079 NKELGFCPVTTN
-1091 SQFYVELYDYK
+1091 SEYYVELYDYK
-1102 DDDKLIKTS
+1102 DEDKLIKTS
-1111 NVNGA
+1111 NINRA
-1116 CSFTFRKLVPGK
+1116 CSFTFRKLEKGK
-1128 NKLKVFEK
+1128 YKIKVFEK
-1136 VNTSEKNNRL
+1136 VTTSEKNNRL
-1146 IKDGIVDISNDSEDV
+1146 IKDGIIDISENSKDI

-1166 IEEIKISMIQR
+1166 IEEIKISTIQR

-1203 STLSVLNYIFN
+1203 STLNVLNYLIS
-1214 FPLKFFSSNIAP
+1214 FPMKLFYSNES
-1226 KKETRNKPKRK
+1226 KKEFKNKQKRK

>member
-1 MNSNKAQKQ
+1 MSSFNLLKQ
-10 RRFINILI
+10 RRLKNILI
-18 CLLLL
+18 YFLFL
-23 SLITLSKSQS
+23 SLITLIKCQPDNPEES
-33 DIPDESEQVVCGG
+33 DTVICGG
-46 FLKFSEDYPDL
+46 FLKFSEDYPEL
-57 KKQIDYSKIQ
+57 KKQLDYSKIQ
-67 VQLFTKDMILK
+67 VQSFTKDMILK
-78 ETLNMAASGYYFIPV
+78 ETSTLAASGYYFLPV
-93 TEIRTSLIIK
+93 SEIKSSLIIK

-109 MTFEPDK
+109 MTFEPDQ

-121 KENETIKDY
+121 KEEETIKDY
-130 CSPNKDNNFKFL
+130 CNKDIDFKFI
-142 GFEVDGQISTF
+142 GFEIDGQISTF

-165 LFNSEGKK
+165 IFNSEGKK

-191 PDKNKYVIKPI
+191 PDKKNYVIKPV

-207 FDDKHKQFSFN
+207 FDEKHKQFSFN

-240 KTITNIG
+240 KTITNMG
-247 DPMPNILIAIY
+247 DPMPNILVAIY
-258 SINKDI
+258 SLNKNV

-272 KNNISEE
+272 TISKE
-279 NKKYLN
+279 NKIYLSQLE
-285 KVELLDANKK
+285 KLDENKK

-300 ESGKDGLFSF
+300 ESDKEGLFSF

-318 IVKAYKINKYTNYS
+318 IVKTYKINKFTNYS
-332 LFPEEQKRFVTHFDC
+332 LFPEEQKRFVTHSDC
-347 ELDKPFR
+347 ELEKPFK
-354 VSSFNIYG
+354 VNSFNIYG

-377 KLDGQIKSKTDSN
+377 KLDGQIKAKTDNN

-443 IIDAKDSFTMGKRTV
+443 IIEAKDSFTLGKRTV
-458 VLLDKNTGEER
+458 VLLDKSTSEER
-469 KIITDQG
+469 KTITDQG

-497 EIKSDLHLQPEFHD
+497 EKKSDLHLQPEFQD

-526 SKVKVSGKI
+526 SKVKISGKI
-535 KCIKDCKSEKNIK
+535 KCIKNCQNEKNIK
-548 IKLTSTKSDQSQEAF
+548 IKLSSTKNEQFQETF

-600 VQNKDIE
+600 VQNIDIE

-670 TEYTYDTNNNQ
+670 NEYTYDTNNNHE
-681 QQNIFELNP
+681 QNIFELNP

-695 KGKIVLDDSVMKKLK
+695 KGKIILDENVIKKLK
-710 EKNISKLNIVI
+710 EKSITKINVI
-721 DINSNIENEDNNK
+721 ININSNIENEENNQ
-734 PLNIKKLNVEI
+734 PINIKKLNVEI
-745 DYKIKETEFT
+745 NYKSKETEFT

-770 DENKNNKDIIETL
+770 DEEKNNRHLIETL
-783 LFTTTEKILD
+783 LFTTTEKILNV
-793 IQSECQE
+793 QSECQE
-800 NSDNLKFLI
+800 NSDDLKFII
-809 KSGILIEGKVK
+809 KSGILIEGKVT
-820 PAIKDIKILAYN
+820 PAIKDIKIMAYN
-832 KNDNTLITTALTN
+832 KNDNTLITSSLT
-845 DEGKYKIGPLSMDEE
+845 DEKGKYKIGPLSMDDE
-860 YELKAMK
+860 YELKAIK
-867 EGFKIYPLK
+867 EGYKIYPKK
-876 GNKNEFKCEKLSYL
+876 GETNVFKCEKLSYL

-903 GVIISL
+903 GVFISL

-942 FLKEYKFEQSQKS
+942 FLKEYKFEQNQKS

-960 GDHIDILLKA
+960 GDHIDVLLKA
-970 KRVAFSVYGK
+970 KRVAFSVFGK

-988 LENLSIQAQNI
+988 LENLHIQAENV

-1005 ETPIMKNGEYRLKGL
+1005 ETPIMKSGEYRLKGL
-1020 VPGQKYMI
+1020 VPGQKYII

-1042 PLNIELNVNKNDTF
+1042 PLNVELNIEKNDTF

-1067 EIDIRGYLNYTD
+1067 ELDIRGYLNYTD
-1079 NKDLGYCPVTSN
+1079 NKELGYCPITATS
-1091 SQFYVELYDYK
+1091 QYYVELYDYK
-1102 DDDKLIKTS
+1102 DDDKLIKTA

-1116 CSFTFRKLVPGK
+1116 CSFTFRKLTPGK
-1128 NKLKVFEK
+1128 YKLKVFEK

-1146 IKDGIVDISNDSEDV
+1146 IKDLIVDLNENSEDI

-1203 STLSVLNYIFN
+1203 STLNVLNYIF
-1214 FPLKFFSSNIAP
+1214 FSPMKLFTSSTP

>member
-1 MNSNKAQKQ
+1 MSSFNLLKQ
-10 RRFINILI
+10 RRLKNILI
-18 CLLLL
+18 YFLFL
-23 SLITLSKSQS
+23 SLITLIKCQPDNPEES
-33 DIPDESEQVVCGG
+33 DTVICGG
-46 FLKFSEDYPDL
+46 FLKFSEDYPEL
-57 KKQIDYSKIQ
+57 KKQLDYSKIQ
-67 VQLFTKDMILK
+67 VQSFTKDMILK
-78 ETLNMAASGYYFIPV
+78 ETSTLAASGYYFLPV
-93 TEIRTSLIIK
+93 SEIKSSLIIK

-109 MTFEPDK
+109 MTFEPDQ

-121 KENETIKDY
+121 KEDETIKDY
-130 CSPNKDNNFKFL
+130 CNKDIDFKFI
-142 GFEVDGQISTF
+142 GFEIDGQISTF

-165 LFNSEGKK
+165 IFNSEGKK

-191 PDKNKYVIKPI
+191 PDKKNYVIKPV

-207 FDDKHKQFSFN
+207 FDEKHKQFSFN

-240 KTITNIG
+240 KTITNMG
-247 DPMPNILIAIY
+247 DPMPNILVAIY
-258 SINKDI
+258 SLNKNV

-272 KNNISEE
+272 TISKE
-279 NKKYLN
+279 NKIYLPQLE
-285 KVELLDANKK
+285 KLDENKK

-300 ESGKDGLFSF
+300 ESDKEGLFSF

-318 IVKAYKINKYTNYS
+318 IVKTYKINKFTNYS
-332 LFPEEQKRFVTHFDC
+332 LFPEEQKRFVTHSDC
-347 ELDKPFR
+347 ELEKPFK
-354 VSSFNIYG
+354 VNSFNIYG

-377 KLDGQIKSKTDSN
+377 KLDGQIKAKTDNN

-443 IIDAKDSFTMGKRTV
+443 IIEAKDSFTLGKRTV
-458 VLLDKNTGEER
+458 VLLDKSTSEER
-469 KIITDQG
+469 KTITDQG

-497 EIKSDLHLQPEFHD
+497 EKKSDLHLQPEFQD

-526 SKVKVSGKI
+526 SKVKISGKI
-535 KCIKDCKSEKNIK
+535 KCIKNCQNEKNIK
-548 IKLTSTKSDQSQEAF
+548 IKLSSTKNEQFQETF

-600 VQNKDIE
+600 VQNIDIE

-670 TEYTYDTNNNQ
+670 NEYTYDTNNNHE
-681 QQNIFELNP
+681 QNIFELNP

-695 KGKIVLDDSVMKKLK
+695 KGKIILDENVIKKLK
-710 EKNISKLNIVI
+710 EKNITKINVI
-721 DINSNIENEDNNK
+721 ININSNIENEENNQ
-734 PLNIKKLNVEI
+734 PINIKKLNVEI
-745 DYKIKETEFT
+745 NYKSKETEFT

-770 DENKNNKDIIETL
+770 DEEKNNKDLIETL
-783 LFTTTEKILD
+783 LFTTTEKILNV
-793 IQSECQE
+793 QSECQE
-800 NSDNLKFLI
+800 NSDDLKFII
-809 KSGILIEGKVK
+809 KSGILIEGKVT
-820 PAIKDIKILAYN
+820 PAIKDIKIMAYN
-832 KNDNTLITTALTN
+832 KNDNTLITSSLT
-845 DEGKYKIGPLSMDEE
+845 DEKGKYKIGPLSMDDE
-860 YELKAMK
+860 YELKAIK
-867 EGFKIYPLK
+867 EGYKIYPKK
-876 GNKNEFKCEKLSYL
+876 GETNVFKCEKLSYL

-903 GVIISL
+903 GVFISL

-942 FLKEYKFEQSQKS
+942 FLKEYKFEQNQKS

-960 GDHIDILLKA
+960 GDHIDVLLKA
-970 KRVAFSVYGK
+970 KRVAFSVFGK

-988 LENLSIQAQNI
+988 LENLHIQAENV

-1005 ETPIMKNGEYRLKGL
+1005 ETPIMKSGEYRLKGL
-1020 VPGQKYMI
+1020 VPGQKYII

-1042 PLNIELNVNKNDTF
+1042 PLNVELNIEKNDTF

-1067 EIDIRGYLNYTD
+1067 ELDIRGYLNYTD
-1079 NKDLGYCPVTSN
+1079 NKELGYCPITATS
-1091 SQFYVELYDYK
+1091 QYYVELYDYK
-1102 DDDKLIKTS
+1102 DDDKLIKTA

-1116 CSFTFRKLVPGK
+1116 CSFTFRKLTPGK
-1128 NKLKVFEK
+1128 YKLKVFEK

-1146 IKDGIVDISNDSEDV
+1146 IKDLIVDLNENSEDI

-1203 STLSVLNYIFN
+1203 STLNVLNYIF
-1214 FPLKFFSSNIAP
+1214 FSPMKLFTSSTP

>member
-1 MNSNKAQKQ
+1 MSSFNLLKQ
-10 RRFINILI
+10 RRLKNILSYF
-18 CLLLL
+18 LFL
-23 SLITLSKSQS
+23 SLITLIKCQPDNPEES
-33 DIPDESEQVVCGG
+33 DTVICGG
-46 FLKFSEDYPDL
+46 FLKFSEDYPEL
-57 KKQIDYSKIQ
+57 KKQLDYSKIQ
-67 VQLFTKDMILK
+67 VQSFTKDMILK
-78 ETLNMAASGYYFIPV
+78 ETSTLAASGYYFLPV
-93 TEIRTSLIIK
+93 SEIKSSLIIK

-109 MTFEPDK
+109 MTFEPDQ

-121 KENETIKDY
+121 KEEETIKDY
-130 CSPNKDNNFKFL
+130 CNKDIDFKFI
-142 GFEVDGQISTF
+142 GFEIDGQISTF

-165 LFNSEGKK
+165 IFNSEGKK

-191 PDKNKYVIKPI
+191 PDKKNYVIKPV

-207 FDDKHKQFSFN
+207 FDEKHKQFSFN

-240 KTITNIG
+240 KTITNMG
-247 DPMPNILIAIY
+247 DPMPNILVAIY
-258 SINKDI
+258 SLNKNV

-272 KNNISEE
+272 TISKE
-279 NKKYLN
+279 NKIYLPQLE
-285 KVELLDANKK
+285 KLDENKK

-300 ESGKDGLFSF
+300 ESDKEGLFSF

-318 IVKAYKINKYTNYS
+318 IVKTYKINKFTNYS
-332 LFPEEQKRFVTHFDC
+332 LFPEEQKRFVTHSDC
-347 ELDKPFR
+347 ELEKPFK
-354 VSSFNIYG
+354 VNSFNIYG

-377 KLDGQIKSKTDSN
+377 KLDGQIKAKTDNN

-443 IIDAKDSFTMGKRTV
+443 IIEAKDSFTLGKRTV
-458 VLLDKNTGEER
+458 VLLDKSTSEER
-469 KIITDQG
+469 KTITDQG

-497 EIKSDLHLQPEFHD
+497 EKKSDLHLQPEFQD

-526 SKVKVSGKI
+526 SKVKISGKI
-535 KCIKDCKSEKNIK
+535 KCIKNCQNEKNIK
-548 IKLTSTKSDQSQEAF
+548 IKLSSTKNEQFQETF

-600 VQNKDIE
+600 VQNIDIE

-670 TEYTYDTNNNQ
+670 NEYTYDTNNNHE
-681 QQNIFELNP
+681 QNIFELNP

-695 KGKIVLDDSVMKKLK
+695 KGKIILDENVIKKLK
-710 EKNISKLNIVI
+710 EKNITKINVI
-721 DINSNIENEDNNK
+721 ININSNIENEENNQ
-734 PLNIKKLNVEI
+734 PINIKKLNVEI
-745 DYKIKETEFT
+745 NYKSKETEFT

-770 DENKNNKDIIETL
+770 DEEKNNRDLIETL
-783 LFTTTEKILD
+783 LFTTTEKILNV
-793 IQSECQE
+793 QSECQE
-800 NSDNLKFLI
+800 NSDDLKFII
-809 KSGILIEGKVK
+809 KSGILIEGKVT
-820 PAIKDIKILAYN
+820 PAIKDIKIMAYN
-832 KNDNTLITTALTN
+832 KNDNTLITSSLT
-845 DEGKYKIGPLSMDEE
+845 DEKGKYKIGPLSMDDE
-860 YELKAMK
+860 YELKAIK
-867 EGFKIYPLK
+867 EGYKIYPKK
-876 GNKNEFKCEKLSYL
+876 GETNVFKCEKLSYL

-903 GVIISL
+903 GVFISL

-942 FLKEYKFEQSQKS
+942 FLKEYKFEQNQKS

-960 GDHIDILLKA
+960 GDHIDVLLKA
-970 KRVAFSVYGK
+970 KRVAFSVFGK

-988 LENLSIQAQNI
+988 LENLHVQAENV

-1005 ETPIMKNGEYRLKGL
+1005 ETPIMKSGEYRLKGL
-1020 VPGQKYMI
+1020 LPGQKYII

-1042 PLNIELNVNKNDTF
+1042 PLNVELNIEKNDTF

-1067 EIDIRGYLNYTD
+1067 ELDIRGYLNYTD
-1079 NKDLGYCPVTSN
+1079 NKELGYCPITATS
-1091 SQFYVELYDYK
+1091 QYYVELYDYK
-1102 DDDKLIKTS
+1102 DDDKLIKTA

-1116 CSFTFRKLVPGK
+1116 CSFTFRKLTPGK
-1128 NKLKVFEK
+1128 YKLKVFEK

-1146 IKDGIVDISNDSEDV
+1146 IKDLIVDLNENSEDI

-1203 STLSVLNYIFN
+1203 STLNVLNYIF
-1214 FPLKFFSSNIAP
+1214 FSPMKLFTSSTP

>member
-1 MNSNKAQKQ
+1 MSPFYLLKQ
-10 RRFINILI
+10 RRLKNILI
-18 CLLLL
+18 YFLFL
-23 SLITLSKSQS
+23 SLITLTKCQPDNPEES
-33 DIPDESEQVVCGG
+33 DTVICGG
-46 FLKFSEDYPDL
+46 FLKFSEDYPEL
-57 KKQIDYSKIQ
+57 KKQLDYSKIQ
-67 VQLFTKDMILK
+67 VQSFTKDMILK
-78 ETLNMAASGYYFIPV
+78 ETSTLAASGYYFLPV
-93 TEIRTSLIIK
+93 SEIKSSLIIK

-109 MTFEPDK
+109 MTFEPDQ

-121 KENETIKDY
+121 KEEETIKDY
-130 CSPNKDNNFKFL
+130 CNKDIDFKFI
-142 GFEVDGQISTF
+142 GFEIDGQISTF

-165 LFNSEGKK
+165 IFNSEGKK

-191 PDKNKYVIKPI
+191 PDKKNYVIKPV

-207 FDDKHKQFSFN
+207 FDEKHKQFSFN

-240 KTITNIG
+240 KTITNMG
-247 DPMPNILIAIY
+247 DPMPNILVAIY
-258 SINKDI
+258 SLNKNV

-272 KNNISEE
+272 TISKE
-279 NKKYLN
+279 NKIYLPQLE
-285 KVELLDANKK
+285 KLDENKK

-300 ESGKDGLFSF
+300 ESDKEGLFSF

-318 IVKAYKINKYTNYS
+318 IVKTYKINKFTNYS
-332 LFPEEQKRFVTHFDC
+332 LFPEEQKRFVTHSDC
-347 ELDKPFR
+347 ELEKPFK
-354 VSSFNIYG
+354 VNSFNIYG

-377 KLDGQIKSKTDSN
+377 KLDGQIKAKTDNN

-443 IIDAKDSFTMGKRTV
+443 IIEAKDSFTLGKRTV
-458 VLLDKNTGEER
+458 VLLDKSTSEER
-469 KIITDQG
+469 KTITDQG

-497 EIKSDLHLQPEFHD
+497 EKKSDLHLQPEFQD

-526 SKVKVSGKI
+526 SKVKISGKI
-535 KCIKDCKSEKNIK
+535 KCIKNCQNEKNIK
-548 IKLTSTKSDQSQEAF
+548 IKLSSTKNEQFQETF

-600 VQNKDIE
+600 VQNIDIE

-670 TEYTYDTNNNQ
+670 NEYTYDTNNNHE
-681 QQNIFELNP
+681 QNIFELNP

-695 KGKIVLDDSVMKKLK
+695 KGKIILDENVIKKLK
-710 EKNISKLNIVI
+710 EKNITKINVI
-721 DINSNIENEDNNK
+721 ININSNIENEENNQ
-734 PLNIKKLNVEI
+734 PINIKKLNVEI
-745 DYKIKETEFT
+745 NYKSKETEFT

-770 DENKNNKDIIETL
+770 DEEKNNRDLIETL
-783 LFTTTEKILD
+783 LFTTTEKILNV
-793 IQSECQE
+793 QSECQE
-800 NSDNLKFLI
+800 NSDDLKFII
-809 KSGILIEGKVK
+809 KSGILIEGKVT
-820 PAIKDIKILAYN
+820 PAIKDIKIMAYN
-832 KNDNTLITTALTN
+832 KNDNTLITSSLT
-845 DEGKYKIGPLSMDEE
+845 DEKGKYKIGPLSMDDE
-860 YELKAMK
+860 YELKAIK
-867 EGFKIYPLK
+867 EGYKIYPKK
-876 GNKNEFKCEKLSYL
+876 GETNVFKCEKLSYL

-903 GVIISL
+903 GVFISL

-942 FLKEYKFEQSQKS
+942 FLKEYKFEQNQKS

-960 GDHIDILLKA
+960 GDHIDVLLKA
-970 KRVAFSVYGK
+970 KRVAFSVFGK

-988 LENLSIQAQNI
+988 LENLHVQAENV

-1005 ETPIMKNGEYRLKGL
+1005 ETPIMKSGEYRLKGL
-1020 VPGQKYMI
+1020 LPGQKYII

-1042 PLNIELNVNKNDTF
+1042 PLNVELNIEKNDTF

-1067 EIDIRGYLNYTD
+1067 ELDIRGYLNYTD
-1079 NKDLGYCPVTSN
+1079 NKELGYCPITATS
-1091 SQFYVELYDYK
+1091 QYYVELYDYK
-1102 DDDKLIKTS
+1102 DDDKLIKTA

-1116 CSFTFRKLVPGK
+1116 CSFTFRKLTPGK
-1128 NKLKVFEK
+1128 YKLKVFEK

-1146 IKDGIVDISNDSEDV
+1146 IKDLIVDLNENSEDI

-1203 STLSVLNYIFN
+1203 STLNVLNYIF
-1214 FPLKFFSSNIAP
+1214 FSPMKLFTSSTP

>member
-1 MNSNKAQKQ
+1 MNSNKILKQ
-10 RRFINILI
+10 RRLNFFIFCTLF
-18 CLLLL
+18 L
-23 SLITLSKSQS
+23 SLISISKCQ
-33 DIPDESEQVVCGG
+33 PDTPEELDTVFCGG
-46 FLKFSEDYPDL
+46 FLKFSEDDPEL
-57 KKQIDYSKIQ
+57 KKKLDYSKIQ
-67 VQLFTKDMILK
+67 VQSYTKDMILK
-78 ETLNMAASGYYFIPV
+78 ETSTLAASGYYFIPV
-93 TEIRTSLIIK
+93 SEIKTSLIIK

-109 MTFEPDK
+109 MTFEPEQ
-116 YVFDL
+116 YVFDV
-121 KENETIKDY
+121 KDDKTIKDY
-130 CSPNKDNNFKFL
+130 CNKDIGFKFV

-165 LFNSEGKK
+165 IFNSEGKK
-173 LETTVTSEGGL
+173 LETTVTTEGGL

-191 PDKNKYVIKPI
+191 PDKKNYVIKPL

-207 FDDKHKQFSFN
+207 FDENHKQFSFN

-240 KTITNIG
+240 KTITNMG
-247 DPMPNILIAIY
+247 DPMPKILVAIY
-258 SINKDI
+258 SLNKNVV
-264 IKDYKCLN
+264 KDYKCLN
-272 KNNISEE
+272 QKEISEE
-279 NKKYLN
+279 NKKYLKQVEKLDEN
-285 KVELLDANKK
+285 KT

-300 ESGKDGLFSF
+300 ESDKEGLFSF

-318 IVKAYKINKYTNYS
+318 IVKTYKINKYTNYT
-332 LFPEEQKRFVTHFDC
+332 LFPEEQKRFVTHSDC
-347 ELDKPFR
+347 ELDKPFK
-354 VSSFNIYG
+354 VNSFNIYG
-362 KVMNGKNKGISDVTI
+362 KVLNGKKKGISDVTI
-377 KLDGQIKSKTDSN
+377 KLDGQIKAKTDNN

-415 PKTNLHISPLLPSL
+415 PKTNLHISPLLASL

-443 IIDAKDSFTMGKRTV
+443 IIEAKDSFTMGKRTV
-458 VLLDKNTGEER
+458 VLLDKSTSEER
-469 KIITDQG
+469 KTITDQG

-497 EIKSDLHLQPEFHD
+497 EKKSDLHLQPEYQD
-511 IEIIDKPYL
+511 IEIVDKPYL
-520 DVNFYQ
+520 DINFYQ

-535 KCIKDCKSEKNIK
+535 KCIKDCRNEKNIK
-548 IKLTSTKSDQSQEAF
+548 IKLSSTKSEQAQETF

-585 IKNEWCWKQESQIIK
+585 VKNEWCWKQESQIIK

-625 INALCKNVETNNTY
+625 INALCKNVETNKTS
-639 EIVLKKDSDK
+639 EIILKKDSDK

-670 TEYTYDTNNNQ
+670 TEYTYDTNNNHE
-681 QQNIFELNP
+681 QNIFELNP

-695 KGKIVLDDSVMKKLK
+695 RGKIILDPLVMKKLK
-710 EKNISKLNIVI
+710 EKNITKINVII

-734 PLNIKKLNVEI
+734 PINIKKLNIEI
-745 DYKIKETEFT
+745 NYKKKETEFT

-770 DENKNNKDIIETL
+770 DSNTNNKEIIDTL
-783 LFTTTEKILD
+783 LFTTTEKILN

-800 NSDNLKFLI
+800 NSDDLKFII
-809 KSGILIEGKVK
+809 KSGILIEGKVT
-820 PAIKDIKILAYN
+820 PAIKDVKVLAYN
-832 KNDNTLITTALTN
+832 KNDNTLITTSLTN
-845 DEGKYKIGPLSMDEE
+845 EKGKYKIGPLSMDDE
-860 YELKAMK
+860 YILKAVK
-867 EGFKIYPLK
+867 EGYKIYPK
-876 GNKNEFKCEKLSYL
+876 KENSNEFKCEKLSYL

-903 GVIISL
+903 GVFISL

-942 FLKEYKFEQSQKS
+942 FLKEYKFEQNQKS

-970 KRVAFSVYGK
+970 KRVAFSVFGK

-988 LENLSIQAQNI
+988 LENLFIQAQNI
-999 ESNIIQ
+999 ESNVIQ

-1020 VPGQKYMI
+1020 VPGQKYII

-1042 PLNIELNVNKNDTF
+1042 PLNVQLNIGKNDTF

-1079 NKDLGYCPVTSN
+1079 NKDLGFCPITSN
-1091 SQFYVELYDYK
+1091 SQYYVELYDYK

-1116 CSFTFRKLVPGK
+1116 CSFMFRKLVPGK
-1128 NKLKVFEK
+1128 YKLKIFEK

-1146 IKDGIVDISNDSEDV
+1146 IKDEIIDLNESNEDI

-1203 STLSVLNYIFN
+1203 STLGALNYIFLS
-1214 FPLKFFSSNIAP
+1214 PLNLLFSYETAP
-1226 KKETRNKPKRK
+1226 KKENKNKPKRK

>member
-1 MNSNKAQKQ
+1 MSSFNLLKQ
-10 RRFINILI
+10 RRLKNILI
-18 CLLLL
+18 YFLFL
-23 SLITLSKSQS
+23 SLITLIKCQPDNPEES
-33 DIPDESEQVVCGG
+33 DTVICGG
-46 FLKFSEDYPDL
+46 FLKFSEDYPEL
-57 KKQIDYSKIQ
+57 KKQLDYSKIQ
-67 VQLFTKDMILK
+67 VQSFTKDMILK
-78 ETLNMAASGYYFIPV
+78 ETSTLAASGYYFLPV
-93 TEIRTSLIIK
+93 SEIKSSLIIK

-109 MTFEPDK
+109 MTFEPDQ

-121 KENETIKDY
+121 KEEETIKDY
-130 CSPNKDNNFKFL
+130 CNKDIDFKFI
-142 GFEVDGQISTF
+142 GFEIDGQISTF

-165 LFNSEGKK
+165 IFNSEGKK

-191 PDKNKYVIKPI
+191 PDKKNYVIKPV

-207 FDDKHKQFSFN
+207 FDEKHKQFSFN

-240 KTITNIG
+240 KTITNMG
-247 DPMPNILIAIY
+247 DPMPNILVAIY
-258 SINKDI
+258 SLNKNV

-272 KNNISEE
+272 TISKE
-279 NKKYLN
+279 NKIYLPQLE
-285 KVELLDANKK
+285 KLDENKK

-300 ESGKDGLFSF
+300 ESDKEGLFSF

-318 IVKAYKINKYTNYS
+318 IVKTYKINKFTNYS
-332 LFPEEQKRFVTHFDC
+332 LFPEEQKRFVTHSDC
-347 ELDKPFR
+347 ELEKPFK
-354 VSSFNIYG
+354 VNSFNIYG

-377 KLDGQIKSKTDSN
+377 KLDGQIKAKTDSN

-443 IIDAKDSFTMGKRTV
+443 IIEAKDSFTLGKRTV
-458 VLLDKNTGEER
+458 VLLDKSTSEER
-469 KIITDQG
+469 KTITDQG

-497 EIKSDLHLQPEFHD
+497 EKKSDLHLQPEFQD

-526 SKVKVSGKI
+526 SKVKISGKI
-535 KCIKDCKSEKNIK
+535 KCIKNCQNEKNIK
-548 IKLTSTKSDQSQEAF
+548 IKLSSTKNEQFQETF

-600 VQNKDIE
+600 VQNIDIE

-670 TEYTYDTNNNQ
+670 NEYTYDTNNNHE
-681 QQNIFELNP
+681 QNIFELNP

-695 KGKIVLDDSVMKKLK
+695 KGKIILDENVIKKLK
-710 EKNISKLNIVI
+710 EKNITKINVI
-721 DINSNIENEDNNK
+721 ININSNIENEENNQ
-734 PLNIKKLNVEI
+734 PINIKKLNVEI
-745 DYKIKETEFT
+745 NYKSKETEFT

-770 DENKNNKDIIETL
+770 DEEKNNRDLIETL
-783 LFTTTEKILD
+783 LFTTTEKILNV
-793 IQSECQE
+793 QSECQE
-800 NSDNLKFLI
+800 NSDDLKFII
-809 KSGILIEGKVK
+809 KSGILIEGKVT
-820 PAIKDIKILAYN
+820 PAIKDIKIMAYN
-832 KNDNTLITTALTN
+832 KNDNTLITSSLT
-845 DEGKYKIGPLSMDEE
+845 DEKGKYKIGPLSMDDE
-860 YELKAMK
+860 YELKAIK
-867 EGFKIYPLK
+867 EGYKIYPKK
-876 GNKNEFKCEKLSYL
+876 GETNVFKCEKLSYL

-903 GVIISL
+903 GVFISL

-942 FLKEYKFEQSQKS
+942 FLKEYKFEQNQKS

-960 GDHIDILLKA
+960 GDHIDVLLKA
-970 KRVAFSVYGK
+970 KRVAFSVFGK

-988 LENLSIQAQNI
+988 LENLHIQAENV

-1005 ETPIMKNGEYRLKGL
+1005 ETPIMKSGEYRLKGL
-1020 VPGQKYMI
+1020 VPGQKYII

-1042 PLNIELNVNKNDTF
+1042 PLNVELNIEKNDTF

-1067 EIDIRGYLNYTD
+1067 ELDIRGYLNYTD
-1079 NKDLGYCPVTSN
+1079 NKELGYCPITATS
-1091 SQFYVELYDYK
+1091 QYYVELYDYK
-1102 DDDKLIKTS
+1102 DDDKLIKTA

-1116 CSFTFRKLVPGK
+1116 CSFTFRKLTPGK
-1128 NKLKVFEK
+1128 YKLKVFEK

-1146 IKDGIVDISNDSEDV
+1146 IKDLIVDLNENSEDI

-1203 STLSVLNYIFN
+1203 STLNVLNYIF
-1214 FPLKFFSSNIAP
+1214 FSPMKLFTSSTP

>member
-1 MNSNKAQKQ
+1 MSSFNLLKQ
-10 RRFINILI
+10 RRLKNILI
-18 CLLLL
+18 YFLFL
-23 SLITLSKSQS
+23 SLITLIKCQPDNPEES
-33 DIPDESEQVVCGG
+33 DTVICGG
-46 FLKFSEDYPDL
+46 FLKFSEDYPEL
-57 KKQIDYSKIQ
+57 KKQLDYSKIQ
-67 VQLFTKDMILK
+67 VQSFTKDMILK
-78 ETLNMAASGYYFIPV
+78 ETSTLAASGYYFLPV
-93 TEIRTSLIIK
+93 SEIKSSLIIK

-109 MTFEPDK
+109 MTFEPDQ

-121 KENETIKDY
+121 KEEETIKDY
-130 CSPNKDNNFKFL
+130 CNKDIDFKFI
-142 GFEVDGQISTF
+142 GFEIDGQISTF

-165 LFNSEGKK
+165 IFNSEGKK

-191 PDKNKYVIKPI
+191 PDKKNYVIKPV

-207 FDDKHKQFSFN
+207 FDEKHKQFSFN

-240 KTITNIG
+240 KTITNMG
-247 DPMPNILIAIY
+247 DPMPNILVAIY
-258 SINKDI
+258 SLNKNV

-272 KNNISEE
+272 TISKE
-279 NKKYLN
+279 NKIYLPQLE
-285 KVELLDANKK
+285 KLDENKK

-300 ESGKDGLFSF
+300 ESDKEGLFSF

-318 IVKAYKINKYTNYS
+318 IVKTYKINKFTNYS
-332 LFPEEQKRFVTHFDC
+332 LFPEEQKRFVTHSDC
-347 ELDKPFR
+347 ELEKPFK
-354 VSSFNIYG
+354 VNSFNIYG

-377 KLDGQIKSKTDSN
+377 KLDGQIKAKTDSN

-443 IIDAKDSFTMGKRTV
+443 IIEAKDSFTLGKRTV
-458 VLLDKNTGEER
+458 VLLDKSTSEER
-469 KIITDQG
+469 KTITDQG

-497 EIKSDLHLQPEFHD
+497 EKKSDLHLQPEFQD

-526 SKVKVSGKI
+526 SKVKISGKI
-535 KCIKDCKSEKNIK
+535 KCIKNCQNEKNIK
-548 IKLTSTKSDQSQEAF
+548 IKLSSTKNEQFQETF

-600 VQNKDIE
+600 VQNIDIE

-670 TEYTYDTNNNQ
+670 NEYTYDTNNNHE
-681 QQNIFELNP
+681 QNIFELNP

-695 KGKIVLDDSVMKKLK
+695 KGKIILDENVIKKLK
-710 EKNISKLNIVI
+710 EKNITKINVI
-721 DINSNIENEDNNK
+721 ININSNIENEENNQ
-734 PLNIKKLNVEI
+734 PINIKKLNVEI
-745 DYKIKETEFT
+745 NYKSKETEFT

-770 DENKNNKDIIETL
+770 DEEKNNRDLIETL
-783 LFTTTEKILD
+783 LFTTTEKILNV
-793 IQSECQE
+793 QSECQE
-800 NSDNLKFLI
+800 NSDDLKFII
-809 KSGILIEGKVK
+809 KSGILIEGKVT
-820 PAIKDIKILAYN
+820 PAIKDIKIMAYN
-832 KNDNTLITTALTN
+832 KNDNTLITSSLT
-845 DEGKYKIGPLSMDEE
+845 DEKGKYKIGPLSMDDE
-860 YELKAMK
+860 YELKAIK
-867 EGFKIYPLK
+867 EGYKIYPKK
-876 GNKNEFKCEKLSYL
+876 GETNVFKCEKLSYL

-903 GVIISL
+903 GVFISL

-942 FLKEYKFEQSQKS
+942 FLKEYKFEQNQKS
-955 ILVKE
+955 IKVKE

-988 LENLSIQAQNI
+988 LENLYIQAENV
-999 ESNIIQ
+999 ESNVIQ

-1020 VPGQKYMI
+1020 IPGQKYI
-1028 KVKIPKDSNIERAL
+1028 VKVKIPKDSNIERAL
-1042 PLNIELNVNKNDTF
+1042 PKNVELNIEKNDTF

-1067 EIDIRGYLNYTD
+1067 ELDIRGYLNYTD
-1079 NKDLGYCPVTSN
+1079 NKELGYCPITATS
-1091 SQFYVELYDYK
+1091 QYYVELYDYK
-1102 DDDKLIKTS
+1102 DDDKLIKTA

-1116 CSFTFRKLVPGK
+1116 CSFTFRKLTPGK
-1128 NKLKVFEK
+1128 YKLKVFEK

-1146 IKDGIVDISNDSEDV
+1146 IKDLIVDLNENSEDI

-1203 STLSVLNYIFN
+1203 STLNVLNYIF
-1214 FPLKFFSSNIAP
+1214 FSPMKLFTSSTP

>member
-1 MNSNKAQKQ
+1 MNSNNLQKQ
-10 RRFINILI
+10 RRLKNIFIYILF
-18 CLLLL
+18 L
-23 SLITLSKSQS
+23 SLITLSKCQPDNLEES
-33 DIPDESEQVVCGG
+33 DTVICGG
-46 FLKFSEDYPDL
+46 FLKFSEEYPEL
-57 KKQIDYSKIQ
+57 KKQIDYSKIK
-67 VQLFTKDMILK
+67 VQSFTKDMILK
-78 ETLNMAASGYYFIPV
+78 ETSTLAASGYYFIPV
-93 TEIRTSLIIK
+93 SEIKTSLIIK

-121 KENETIKDY
+121 KGDETIKDY
-130 CSPNKDNNFKFL
+130 CNKDIEFKFV
-142 GFEVDGQISTF
+142 GFEIDGQISTF

-165 LFNSEGKK
+165 IFNSEGKK

-191 PDKNKYVIKPI
+191 PDKKNYVIKPV

-207 FDDKHKQFSFN
+207 FDEKHKQFSFN

-240 KTITNIG
+240 KTITNMG
-247 DPMPNILIAIY
+247 DPMPNILVAIY
-258 SINKDI
+258 SLNKNV

-272 KNNISEE
+272 SISQE
-279 NKKYLN
+279 NKQYLSQLE
-285 KVELLDANKK
+285 KLDENKK

-300 ESGKDGLFSF
+300 ESDKEGLFSF

-318 IVKAYKINKYTNYS
+318 IVKTYKINKYTNYS
-332 LFPEEQKRFVTHFDC
+332 LFPEEQKRFVTHSDC
-347 ELDKPFR
+347 ELEKPFK
-354 VSSFNIYG
+354 VNSFNIYG
-362 KVMNGKNKGISDVTI
+362 KVMNGKKKGISDVTI
-377 KLDGQIKSKTDSN
+377 KLDGQIKAKTDKN

-415 PKTNLHISPLLPSL
+415 PKTNLHISPLIPSL

-443 IIDAKDSFTMGKRTV
+443 IIEAKESFTLGKRTV
-458 VLLDKNTGEER
+458 VLLDKSNNEER
-469 KIITDQG
+469 KMLTDQE

-497 EIKSDLHLQPEFHD
+497 EKKSDLHLQPEYQD

-520 DVNFYQ
+520 DINFYQ
-526 SKVKVSGKI
+526 SKVKITGII
-535 KCIKDCKSEKNIK
+535 KCIKNCKDEKNIK
-548 IKLTSTKSDQSQEAF
+548 IKLSSTKNEQSQETY
-563 MDPKT
+563 MDTKT
-568 MEYTFENILS
+568 MEYSFENILS

-607 NLNFEQSGYSLFY
+607 NLDFEQSGYSLFY

-625 INALCKNVETNNTY
+625 INALCKNVETNHTH
-639 EIVLKKDSDK
+639 EIILKKDSDK

-670 TEYTYDTNNNQ
+670 NEYTYDTNNNHE
-681 QQNIFELNP
+681 QNIFELNP
-690 TELRT
+690 TELRA
-695 KGKIVLDDSVMKKLK
+695 KGKIVLDENVIKKLK
-710 EKNISKLNIVI
+710 VNNITAINII
-721 DINSNIENEDNNK
+721 ININSNIENEDNNQQV
-734 PLNIKKLNVEI
+734 NIKKLNVELN
-745 DYKIKETEFT
+745 YKQKETEFT

-770 DENKNNKDIIETL
+770 DEAKNNKDLIDTL
-783 LFTTTEKILD
+783 LFTTNEKILN

-800 NSDNLKFLI
+800 NSDDLKFII
-809 KSGILIEGKVK
+809 KSGILIEGSVI

-832 KNDNTLITTALTN
+832 KNDNSLITSSFTN
-845 DEGKYKIGPLSMDEE
+845 EKGKYKIGPLSMDEE
-860 YELKAMK
+860 YDLKAVK
-867 EGFKIYPLK
+867 EGYKIYPQK
-876 GNKNEFKCEKLSYL
+876 GSNSNFKCEKLSYL

-903 GVIISL
+903 GVFISL

-942 FLKEYKFEQSQKS
+942 FLKEYKFEQNQKS
-955 ILVKE
+955 IMIKE
-960 GDHIDILLKA
+960 GDHIDVLLKA
-970 KRVAFSVYGK
+970 NRVAFSVYGK

-988 LENLSIQAQNI
+988 LENLFVQAQNV
-999 ESNIIQ
+999 ESNVIQ
-1005 ETPIMKNGEYRLKGL
+1005 ETPIMKSGDYRLKGL
-1020 VPGQKYMI
+1020 IPGQKYII

-1042 PLNIELNVNKNDTF
+1042 PLNVEINVNKNDTF

-1079 NKDLGYCPVTSN
+1079 NKDLGYCPITSN

-1116 CSFTFRKLVPGK
+1116 CSFTFRKLIPGK
-1128 NKLKVFEK
+1128 YKLKVFEK
-1136 VNTSEKNNRL
+1136 VATSEKNNRL
-1146 IKDGIVDISNDSEDV
+1146 IKDEMVDLNDNNEDI

-1203 STLSVLNYIFN
+1203 STLNVLQTLLFS
-1214 FPLKFFSSNIAP
+1214 PMKLFSSNTP
-1226 KKETRNKPKRK
+1226 KKEIRNKPKKK

>member
-1 MNSNKAQKQ
+1 MYSNETKKQ
-10 RRFINILI
+10 RRFINFLLI
-18 CLLLL
+18 SLFF
-23 SLITLSKSQS
+23 SLISISLSQQE
-33 DIPDESEQVVCGG
+33 IPDEADTVICGG
-46 FLKFSEDYPDL
+46 FLKFSEEYPEL
-57 KKQIDYSKIQ
+57 KKKLDYSKIQ
-67 VQLFTKDMILK
+67 VQSFTKDMILK
-78 ETLNMAASGYYFIPV
+78 ETSTVAASGYYFIPIS
-93 TEIRTSLIIK
+93 EIKTSLIIK
-103 ISGPYG
+103 ISGPNG
-109 MTFEPDK
+109 MTFEPNR
-116 YVFDL
+116 YIFDL
-121 KENETIKDY
+121 KEGETLKDY
-130 CSPNKDNNFKFL
+130 CNKDINFNFV
-142 GFEVDGQISTF
+142 GFEIDGQISTF

-165 LFNSEGKK
+165 IFNSEGKK
-173 LETTVTSEGGL
+173 LETTATTEGGF

-191 PDKNKYVIKPI
+191 PDKKNYLIKPL

-207 FDDKHKQFSFN
+207 FDEKHKQFSFN
-218 ININEKNSFKRT
+218 ININEKNTFQRT

-240 KTITNIG
+240 KTITNMGEPI
-247 DPMPNILIAIY
+247 PNILVAIY
-258 SINKDI
+258 SLNKEV
-264 IKDYKCLN
+264 IKDYICLN
-272 KNNISEE
+272 KDNISKE
-279 NKKYLN
+279 NKVYIKT
-285 KVELLDANKK
+285 VEKLDETKK

-300 ESGKDGLFSF
+300 ESDKDGIFSF

-318 IVKAYKINKYTNYS
+318 IVKTYKINKYTNYS
-332 LFPEEQKRFVTHFDC
+332 LFPEEQKKFVRHSDC
-347 ELDKPFR
+347 ELDRNFK
-354 VSSFNIYG
+354 VNSFNIYG
-362 KVMNGKNKGISDVTI
+362 KVLNGKKKGIPNVTI
-377 KLDGQIKSKTDSN
+377 KLDGQIKAKTDMN

-443 IIDAKDSFTMGKRTV
+443 IIEAKDSFTLGKRTV
-458 VLLDKNTGEER
+458 VLLDKSTSEER
-469 KIITDQG
+469 KTITDQG

-497 EIKSDLHLQPEFHD
+497 EKKSDLHLQPEFQD

-520 DVNFYQ
+520 DINFYQ
-526 SKVKVSGKI
+526 SKVKISGKI
-535 KCIKDCKSEKNIK
+535 KCIKDCKNEKNIK
-548 IKLTSTKSDQSQEAF
+548 IKLSSTKNEQAQETL

-568 MEYTFENILS
+568 MEYSFENILS

-625 INALCKNVETNNTY
+625 INALCKNVATNNTY
-639 EIVLKKDSDK
+639 NIVLKKDSDK

-670 TEYTYDTNNNQ
+670 SEYTYDTNNNHE
-681 QQNIFELNP
+681 QNIFELNP

-695 KGKIVLDDSVMKKLK
+695 KGKIILDENVMKKLK
-710 EKNISKLNIVI
+710 EKNIKKINVII
-721 DINSNIENEDNNK
+721 DINSNIENEENNK
-734 PLNIKKLNVEI
+734 PVNIKKLNIEI
-745 DYKIKETEFT
+745 KSKETEFT

-770 DENKNNKDIIETL
+770 DSNSNNKEIIDTL
-783 LFTTTEKILD
+783 LFTTTEKLLN

-800 NSDNLKFLI
+800 NSDNLKFII
-809 KSGILIEGKVK
+809 KSGILIEGKVN

-832 KNDNTLITTALTN
+832 KNDSSLITTAMTN
-845 DEGKYKIGPLSMDEE
+845 EEGKYKIGPLSMDDE
-860 YELKAMK
+860 YELKAVK
-867 EGFKIYPLK
+867 EGYKIYQK
-876 GNKNEFKCEKLSYL
+876 NKNEFKCEKLSYL

-903 GVIISL
+903 GVFISL

-929 FIDLSSGEYYIQP
+929 FIDLTSGEYYIQP
-942 FLKEYKFEQSQKS
+942 FLKEYKFEQGQKS
-955 ILVKE
+955 IMVKE

-970 KRVAFSVYGK
+970 KRVAFSVFGK

-988 LENLSIQAQNI
+988 LENLFIQAQNVQ
-999 ESNIIQ
+999 SNIIQ
-1005 ETPIMKNGEYRLKGL
+1005 ETPIMKNGDYRLKGL
-1020 VPGQKYMI
+1020 EPGQKYII

-1042 PLNIELNVNKNDTF
+1042 PMSVELDIKKNDTF

-1079 NKDLGYCPVTSN
+1079 NKDLGFCPVTSN
-1091 SQFYVELYDYK
+1091 SQYYVELYDNK
-1102 DDDKLIKTS
+1102 DTDKILKTS

-1128 NKLKVFEK
+1128 YKLKIYEK
-1136 VNTSEKNNRL
+1136 INTSEKSNRL
-1146 IKDGIVDISNDSEDV
+1146 IKDEIVDINEDSEDI

-1166 IEEIKISMIQR
+1166 IEEIKISQIQR

-1203 STLSVLNYIFN
+1203 STLNVINYIF
-1214 FPLKFFSSNIAP
+1214 FSPLKLFSSDSP
-1226 KKETRNKPKRK
+1226 KKEIRNKQKRK

>member
-1 MNSNKAQKQ
+1 MNSNNLQKQ
-10 RRFINILI
+10 RRLKNIFIYILF
-18 CLLLL
+18 L
-23 SLITLSKSQS
+23 SLITLSKCQPDNLEES
-33 DIPDESEQVVCGG
+33 DTVICGG
-46 FLKFSEDYPDL
+46 FLKFSEEYPEL

-67 VQLFTKDMILK
+67 VQSFTKDMILK
-78 ETLNMAASGYYFIPV
+78 ETSTLAASGYYFIPV
-93 TEIRTSLIIK
+93 SEIKTSLIIK

-121 KENETIKDY
+121 KGDETIKDY
-130 CSPNKDNNFKFL
+130 CNKDIEFKFV
-142 GFEVDGQISTF
+142 GFEIDGQISTF

-165 LFNSEGKK
+165 IFNSEGKK

-191 PDKNKYVIKPI
+191 PDKKNYVIKPV

-207 FDDKHKQFSFN
+207 FDEKHKQFSFN

-240 KTITNIG
+240 KTITNMG
-247 DPMPNILIAIY
+247 DPMPNILVAIY
-258 SINKDI
+258 SLNKNV

-272 KNNISEE
+272 SISHE
-279 NKKYLN
+279 NKQYLSQLE
-285 KVELLDANKK
+285 KLDENKK

-300 ESGKDGLFSF
+300 ESDKEGLFSF

-318 IVKAYKINKYTNYS
+318 IVKTYKINKYTNYS
-332 LFPEEQKRFVTHFDC
+332 LFPEEQKRFVTHSDC
-347 ELDKPFR
+347 ELEKPFK
-354 VSSFNIYG
+354 VNSFNIYG
-362 KVMNGKNKGISDVTI
+362 KVMNGKKKGISDVTI
-377 KLDGQIKSKTDSN
+377 KLDGQIKAKTDKN

-415 PKTNLHISPLLPSL
+415 PKTNLHISPLIPSL

-443 IIDAKDSFTMGKRTV
+443 IIEAKESFTLGKRTV
-458 VLLDKNTGEER
+458 VLLDKSNNEER
-469 KIITDQG
+469 KMLTDQE

-488 KIYPVLTDE
+488 KIYPVLTE
-497 EIKSDLHLQPEFHD
+497 EEKKSDLHLQPEYQD

-520 DVNFYQ
+520 DINFYQ
-526 SKVKVSGKI
+526 SKVKITGII
-535 KCIKDCKSEKNIK
+535 KCIKNCKDEKNIK
-548 IKLTSTKSDQSQEAF
+548 IKLSSTKNEQSQETY
-563 MDPKT
+563 MDTKT
-568 MEYTFENILS
+568 MEYSFENILS

-607 NLNFEQSGYSLFY
+607 NLDFEQSGYSLFY

-625 INALCKNVETNNTY
+625 INALCKNVETNHTH
-639 EIVLKKDSDK
+639 EIILKKDSDK

-670 TEYTYDTNNNQ
+670 NEYTYDTNNNHE
-681 QQNIFELNP
+681 QNIFELNP
-690 TELRT
+690 TELRA
-695 KGKIVLDDSVMKKLK
+695 KGKIVLDENVIKKLK
-710 EKNISKLNIVI
+710 VNNITAINII
-721 DINSNIENEDNNK
+721 ININSNIENEDNNQQV
-734 PLNIKKLNVEI
+734 NIKKLNVELN
-745 DYKIKETEFT
+745 YKQKETEFT

-770 DENKNNKDIIETL
+770 DEAKNNKDLIDTL
-783 LFTTTEKILD
+783 LFTTNEKILN

-800 NSDNLKFLI
+800 NSDDLKFII
-809 KSGILIEGKVK
+809 KSGILIEGSVI

-832 KNDNTLITTALTN
+832 KNDNSLITSSFTN
-845 DEGKYKIGPLSMDEE
+845 EKGKYKIGPLSMDEE
-860 YELKAMK
+860 YDLKAVK
-867 EGFKIYPLK
+867 EGYKIYPQK
-876 GNKNEFKCEKLSYL
+876 GSNSNFKCEKLSYL

-903 GVIISL
+903 GVFISL

-942 FLKEYKFEQSQKS
+942 FLKEYKFEQNQKS
-955 ILVKE
+955 IMIKE
-960 GDHIDILLKA
+960 GDHIDVLLKA
-970 KRVAFSVYGK
+970 NRVAFSIYGK

-988 LENLSIQAQNI
+988 LENLFVQAQNV
-999 ESNIIQ
+999 ESNVIQ
-1005 ETPIMKNGEYRLKGL
+1005 ETPIMKSGDYRLKGL
-1020 VPGQKYMI
+1020 IPGQKYII

-1042 PLNIELNVNKNDTF
+1042 PLNVEINVNKNDTF

-1079 NKDLGYCPVTSN
+1079 NKDLGYCPITSN

-1116 CSFTFRKLVPGK
+1116 CSFTFRKLIPGK
-1128 NKLKVFEK
+1128 YKLKVFEK
-1136 VNTSEKNNRL
+1136 VATSEKNNRL
-1146 IKDGIVDISNDSEDV
+1146 IKDEMVDLNDNNEDI

-1203 STLSVLNYIFN
+1203 STLNVLQTLLFS
-1214 FPLKFFSSNIAP
+1214 PMKLFSSNTP
-1226 KKETRNKPKRK
+1226 KKEIRNKPKKK

>member
-1 MNSNKAQKQ
+1 MSSFNLLKQ
-10 RRFINILI
+10 RRLKNILI
-18 CLLLL
+18 YFLFL
-23 SLITLSKSQS
+23 SLITLIKCQPDNPEES
-33 DIPDESEQVVCGG
+33 DTVICGG
-46 FLKFSEDYPDL
+46 FLKFSEDYPEL
-57 KKQIDYSKIQ
+57 KKQLDYSKIQ
-67 VQLFTKDMILK
+67 VQSFTKDMILK
-78 ETLNMAASGYYFIPV
+78 ETSTLAASGYYFLPV
-93 TEIRTSLIIK
+93 SEIKSSLIIK

-109 MTFEPDK
+109 MTFEPDQ

-121 KENETIKDY
+121 KEEETIKDY
-130 CSPNKDNNFKFL
+130 CNKDIDFKFI
-142 GFEVDGQISTF
+142 GFEIDGQISTF

-165 LFNSEGKK
+165 IFNSEGKK

-191 PDKNKYVIKPI
+191 PDKKNYVIKPV

-207 FDDKHKQFSFN
+207 FDEKHKQFSFN

-240 KTITNIG
+240 KTITNMG
-247 DPMPNILIAIY
+247 DPMPNILVAIY
-258 SINKDI
+258 SLNKNV

-272 KNNISEE
+272 TISKE
-279 NKKYLN
+279 NKIYLSQLE
-285 KVELLDANKK
+285 KLDENKK

-300 ESGKDGLFSF
+300 ESDKEGLFSF

-318 IVKAYKINKYTNYS
+318 IVKTYKINKFTNYS
-332 LFPEEQKRFVTHFDC
+332 LFPEEQKRFVTHSDC
-347 ELDKPFR
+347 ELEKPFK
-354 VSSFNIYG
+354 VNSFNIYG

-377 KLDGQIKSKTDSN
+377 KLDGQIKAKTDNN

-443 IIDAKDSFTMGKRTV
+443 IIEAKDSFTLGKRTV
-458 VLLDKNTGEER
+458 VLLDKSTSEER
-469 KIITDQG
+469 KTITDQG

-497 EIKSDLHLQPEFHD
+497 EKKSDLHLQPEFQD

-526 SKVKVSGKI
+526 SKVKISGKI
-535 KCIKDCKSEKNIK
+535 KCIKNCQNEKNIK
-548 IKLTSTKSDQSQEAF
+548 IKLSSTKNEQFQETF

-600 VQNKDIE
+600 VQNIDIE

-670 TEYTYDTNNNQ
+670 NEYTYDTNNNHE
-681 QQNIFELNP
+681 QNIFELNP

-695 KGKIVLDDSVMKKLK
+695 KGKIILDENVIKKLK
-710 EKNISKLNIVI
+710 EKSITKINVIININ
-721 DINSNIENEDNNK
+721 NNIENEENNQ
-734 PLNIKKLNVEI
+734 PINIKKLNVEI
-745 DYKIKETEFT
+745 NYKSKETEFT

-770 DENKNNKDIIETL
+770 DEEKNNRHLIETL
-783 LFTTTEKILD
+783 LFTTTEKILNV
-793 IQSECQE
+793 QSECQE
-800 NSDNLKFLI
+800 NSDDLKFII
-809 KSGILIEGKVK
+809 KSGILIEGKVT
-820 PAIKDIKILAYN
+820 PAIKDIKIMAYN
-832 KNDNTLITTALTN
+832 KNDNTLITSSLT
-845 DEGKYKIGPLSMDEE
+845 DEKGKYKIGPLSMDDE
-860 YELKAMK
+860 YELKAIK
-867 EGFKIYPLK
+867 EGYKIYPKK
-876 GNKNEFKCEKLSYL
+876 GETNVFKCEKLSYL

-903 GVIISL
+903 GVFISL

-942 FLKEYKFEQSQKS
+942 FLKEYKFEQNQKS

-960 GDHIDILLKA
+960 GDHIDVLLKA
-970 KRVAFSVYGK
+970 KRVAFSVFGK

-988 LENLSIQAQNI
+988 LENLHIQAENV

-1005 ETPIMKNGEYRLKGL
+1005 ETPIMKSGEYRLKGL
-1020 VPGQKYMI
+1020 VPGQKYII

-1042 PLNIELNVNKNDTF
+1042 PLNVELNIEKNDTF

-1067 EIDIRGYLNYTD
+1067 ELDIRGYLNYTD
-1079 NKDLGYCPVTSN
+1079 NKELGYCPITATS
-1091 SQFYVELYDYK
+1091 QYYVELYDYK
-1102 DDDKLIKTS
+1102 DDDKLIKTA

-1116 CSFTFRKLVPGK
+1116 CSFTFRKLTPGK
-1128 NKLKVFEK
+1128 YKLKVFEK

-1146 IKDGIVDISNDSEDV
+1146 IKDLIVDLNENSEDI

-1203 STLSVLNYIFN
+1203 STLNVLNYIF
-1214 FPLKFFSSNIAP
+1214 FSPMKLFTSSTP

>member
-1 MNSNKAQKQ
+1 MNPKYFLKQ
-10 RRFINILI
+10 RSLKNLVAY
-18 CLLLL
+18 LLLL
-23 SLITLSKSQS
+23 SLITLSKCQPDNTEES
-33 DIPDESEQVVCGG
+33 DTAICGG
-46 FLKFSEDYPDL
+46 FLKFSDEYPEL
-57 KKQIDYSKIQ
+57 KKELDYSKIQ
-67 VQLFTKDMILK
+67 VQSFTKDMILK
-78 ETLNMAASGYYFIPV
+78 ETSTLAASGYYFIPV
-93 TEIRTSLIIK
+93 SEIKSSLIIK

-109 MTFEPDK
+109 MTFEPSQ

-121 KENETIKDY
+121 KEDETIKDY
-130 CSPNKDNNFKFL
+130 CKKDFDFKFV
-142 GFEVDGQISTF
+142 GFEIDGQISTF

-191 PDKNKYVIKPI
+191 PGKKNFVIKPV

-207 FDDKHKQFSFN
+207 FDEKHKQFSFN
-218 ININEKNSFKRT
+218 ININAKNSFKRT

-240 KTITNIG
+240 KTITNMG
-247 DPMPNILIAIY
+247 DKMPNILIAIY
-258 SINKDI
+258 SLNQKV

-272 KNNISEE
+272 SISPE
-279 NKKYLN
+279 NKVYINQIEK
-285 KVELLDANKK
+285 LDENKK

-300 ESGKDGLFSF
+300 ESDKEGLFSF

-318 IVKAYKINKYTNYS
+318 IVKTYKINKFTNYS
-332 LFPEEQKRFVTHFDC
+332 LFPEEQKIFVKHSDC
-347 ELDKPFR
+347 ELEKPFK
-354 VSSFNIYG
+354 VNSFNIYG
-362 KVMNGKNKGISDVTI
+362 KVLNGKKKGISNVTI
-377 KLDGQIKSKTDSN
+377 KLDGQIKAKTDNN
-390 GVYVLENVIENNID
+390 GIYVLENVIENNID

-415 PKTNLHISPLLPSL
+415 PKTNLHISPLLSSL
-429 PDFIVGDYKLCGKI
+429 PDFVVGDYKLCGKI
-443 IIDAKDSFTMGKRTV
+443 IIEAKDYFTLGKRTV
-458 VLLDKNTGEER
+458 VLLDKNSGEER
-469 KIITDQG
+469 KTITDQG

-497 EIKSDLHLQPEFHD
+497 EKKLDLHLQPEYQD

-520 DVNFYQ
+520 DINFYQ
-526 SKVKVSGKI
+526 SKVKISGKI
-535 KCIKDCKSEKNIK
+535 KCIKNCKDEKNIK
-548 IKLTSTKSDQSQEAF
+548 IKLSSTKNEQFQETF

-585 IKNEWCWKQESQIIK
+585 IKNEWCWKKESQIIK
-600 VQNKDIE
+600 VQNINIE
-607 NLNFEQSGYSLFY
+607 NLDFEQSGYSLFY

-625 INALCKNVETNNTY
+625 IKALCKNVETNNTY

-670 TEYTYDTNNNQ
+670 NEYTYDTNKNQ
-681 QQNIFELNP
+681 EQNIFELNP

-695 KGKIVLDDSVMKKLK
+695 KGKIILDENAIKKLK
-710 EKNISKLNIVI
+710 EKNVTDINVI
-721 DINSNIENEDNNK
+721 ININSNIDNEDNSK
-734 PLNIKKLNVEI
+734 PINIKTLNVKI
-745 DYKIKETEFT
+745 NYKSKETEFT

-770 DENKNNKDIIETL
+770 DGNKNDRDLIDSL
-783 LFTTTEKILD
+783 LFTTNEKILN

-800 NSDNLKFLI
+800 NSDDLKFII
-809 KSGILIEGKVK
+809 KSGILIEGSVT
-820 PAIKDIKILAYN
+820 PIIKDVKILAYN
-832 KNDNTLITTALTN
+832 KNTNTLLTSSLT
-845 DEGKYKIGPLSMDEE
+845 DEKGKYKIGPLSMDEE
-860 YELKAMK
+860 YELKAVK
-867 EGFKIYPLK
+867 EGYKIYPK
-876 GNKNEFKCEKLSYL
+876 KENSNIFKCEKLSYL

-903 GVIISL
+903 GVFISL

-942 FLKEYKFEQSQKS
+942 FLKEYKFEQNQKS
-955 ILVKE
+955 IKVKE

-988 LENLSIQAQNI
+988 LENLYIQAENV
-999 ESNIIQ
+999 ESNVIQ

-1020 VPGQKYMI
+1020 IPGQKYI
-1028 KVKIPKDSNIERAL
+1028 VKVKIPKDSNIERAL
-1042 PLNIELNVNKNDTF
+1042 PKNIELNIEKNDTF

-1079 NKDLGYCPVTSN
+1079 NKEIGYCPVTAN
-1091 SQFYVELYDYK
+1091 SEYYVELYDYK
-1102 DDDKLIKTS
+1102 EEDKLLKTS

-1116 CSFTFRKLVPGK
+1116 CSFTFRKLEKGK
-1128 NKLKVFEK
+1128 YKLKVFEK

-1146 IKDGIVDISNDSEDV
+1146 IKDGIVDLSENNEDI

-1189 LFLLLLLCAAFKWD
+1189 LFLLLLLRAAFKWD
-1203 STLSVLNYIFN
+1203 STLNVLNYLIS
-1214 FPLKFFSSNIAP
+1214 FPLKIFNSNES
-1226 KKETRNKPKRK
+1226 KKEFKNKPKRK

>member
-1 MNSNKAQKQ
+1 MSSFNLLKQ
-10 RRFINILI
+10 RRLKNILI
-18 CLLLL
+18 YFLFL
-23 SLITLSKSQS
+23 SLITLTKCQPDNPEES
-33 DIPDESEQVVCGG
+33 DTVICGG
-46 FLKFSEDYPDL
+46 FLKFSEEYPEL
-57 KKQIDYSKIQ
+57 KKQLDYSKIQ
-67 VQLFTKDMILK
+67 VQSFTKDMILK
-78 ETLNMAASGYYFIPV
+78 ETSTLAASGYYFLPV
-93 TEIRTSLIIK
+93 SEIKSSLIIK

-109 MTFEPDK
+109 MTFEPDQ

-121 KENETIKDY
+121 KEEETIKDY
-130 CSPNKDNNFKFL
+130 CNKDIDFKFI
-142 GFEVDGQISTF
+142 GFEIDGQISTF

-165 LFNSEGKK
+165 IFNSEGKK

-191 PDKNKYVIKPI
+191 PDKKNYVIKPV

-207 FDDKHKQFSFN
+207 FDEKHQQFSFN

-240 KTITNIG
+240 KTITNMG
-247 DPMPNILIAIY
+247 EPMPNILVAIY
-258 SINKDI
+258 SLNKNV

-272 KNNISEE
+272 TISKE
-279 NKKYLN
+279 NKIYLPQLE
-285 KVELLDANKK
+285 KLDENKK

-300 ESGKDGLFSF
+300 ESDKEGLFSF

-318 IVKAYKINKYTNYS
+318 IVKTYKINKYTNYS
-332 LFPEEQKRFVTHFDC
+332 LFPEEQKRFVTHSDC
-347 ELDKPFR
+347 ELEKPFK
-354 VSSFNIYG
+354 VNSFNIYG

-377 KLDGQIKSKTDSN
+377 KLDGQIKAKTDSN

-415 PKTNLHISPLLPSL
+415 PKTNLHISPLLLSL

-443 IIDAKDSFTMGKRTV
+443 IIEAKDSFTLGKRTV
-458 VLLDKNTGEER
+458 VLLDKSTSEER
-469 KIITDQG
+469 KTITDQG

-497 EIKSDLHLQPEFHD
+497 EKKSDLHLQPEFQD
-511 IEIIDKPYL
+511 IEIIDKPFL

-526 SKVKVSGKI
+526 SKVKISGKI
-535 KCIKDCKSEKNIK
+535 KCIKNCQNEKNIK
-548 IKLTSTKSDQSQEAF
+548 IKLSSTKNEQFQETF

-600 VQNKDIE
+600 VQNIDIE

-670 TEYTYDTNNNQ
+670 NEYTYDTNNNHE
-681 QQNIFELNP
+681 QNIFELNP

-695 KGKIVLDDSVMKKLK
+695 KGKIILDENVIKKLK
-710 EKNISKLNIVI
+710 EKNMTKINVI
-721 DINSNIENEDNNK
+721 ININSNIENEENNQ
-734 PLNIKKLNVEI
+734 PINIKKLNVEI
-745 DYKIKETEFT
+745 NYKSKETEFT

-770 DENKNNKDIIETL
+770 DEEKNNGDLIETL
-783 LFTTTEKILD
+783 LFTTTEKILNV
-793 IQSECQE
+793 QSECQD
-800 NSDNLKFLI
+800 NSDDLKFII
-809 KSGILIEGKVK
+809 KSGILIEGKVT
-820 PAIKDIKILAYN
+820 PAIKDIKIMAYN
-832 KNDNTLITTALTN
+832 KNDNTLITLSLT
-845 DEGKYKIGPLSMDEE
+845 DEKGKYKIGPLSMDDE
-860 YELKAMK
+860 YELKAIK
-867 EGFKIYPLK
+867 EGYKIYPKK
-876 GNKNEFKCEKLSYL
+876 GETNVFKCEKLSYL

-903 GVIISL
+903 GVFISL

-942 FLKEYKFEQSQKS
+942 FLKEYKFEQNQKS

-960 GDHIDILLKA
+960 GDHIDVLLKA
-970 KRVAFSVYGK
+970 KRVAFSVFGK

-988 LENLSIQAQNI
+988 IENLHIQAENV

-1005 ETPIMKNGEYRLKGL
+1005 ETPIMKSGEYRLKGL
-1020 VPGQKYMI
+1020 VPGQKYI
-1028 KVKIPKDSNIERAL
+1028 VKVKIPKDSNIERAL
-1042 PLNIELNVNKNDTF
+1042 PLNVELNVEKNDTF

-1067 EIDIRGYLNYTD
+1067 ELDIRGYLNYTD
-1079 NKDLGYCPVTSN
+1079 NKELGYCPITST
-1091 SQFYVELYDYK
+1091 SQYYVELYDLK
-1102 DDDKLIKTS
+1102 DDDNLIKTA

-1116 CSFTFRKLVPGK
+1116 CSFTFRKLTPGK
-1128 NKLKVFEK
+1128 YKLKVFEK

-1146 IKDGIVDISNDSEDV
+1146 IKDLIVDLNENSEDI

-1203 STLSVLNYIFN
+1203 STLNVLNYIF
-1214 FPLKFFSSNIAP
+1214 FSPMKLFSSSTP

>member
-1 MNSNKAQKQ
+1 MNPKYFLKQ
-10 RRFINILI
+10 RSLKNLVAY
-18 CLLLL
+18 LLLL
-23 SLITLSKSQS
+23 SLITLSKCQPDNTEES
-33 DIPDESEQVVCGG
+33 DTAICGG
-46 FLKFSEDYPDL
+46 FLKFSEEYPEL
-57 KKQIDYSKIQ
+57 KKELDYSKIQ
-67 VQLFTKDMILK
+67 VQSFTKDMILK
-78 ETLNMAASGYYFIPV
+78 ETSTLAASGYYFIPV
-93 TEIRTSLIIK
+93 SEIKSSLIIK

-109 MTFEPDK
+109 MTFEPSQ

-121 KENETIKDY
+121 KEDETIKDY
-130 CSPNKDNNFKFL
+130 CKKDFDFKFV
-142 GFEVDGQISTF
+142 GFEIDGQISTF

-191 PDKNKYVIKPI
+191 PDKKNFVIKPV

-207 FDDKHKQFSFN
+207 FDEKHKQFSFN
-218 ININEKNSFKRT
+218 ININAKNSFKRT

-240 KTITNIG
+240 QTITNMG
-247 DPMPNILIAIY
+247 DKMPNILIAIY
-258 SINKDI
+258 SLNQNV

-272 KNNISEE
+272 TISPE
-279 NKKYLN
+279 NKVYINQIEK
-285 KVELLDANKK
+285 LDENKK

-300 ESGKDGLFSF
+300 ESDKEGLFSF

-318 IVKAYKINKYTNYS
+318 IVKTYKINKFTNYS
-332 LFPEEQKRFVTHFDC
+332 LFPEEQKIFVKHSDC
-347 ELDKPFR
+347 ELEKPFK
-354 VSSFNIYG
+354 VNSFNIYG
-362 KVMNGKNKGISDVTI
+362 KVLNGKKKGISNVTI
-377 KLDGQIKSKTDSN
+377 KLDGQIKAKTDNN
-390 GVYVLENVIENNID
+390 GIYVLENVIENNID

-415 PKTNLHISPLLPSL
+415 PKTNLHISPLLSSL
-429 PDFIVGDYKLCGKI
+429 PDFVVGDYKLCGKI
-443 IIDAKDSFTMGKRTV
+443 IIEAKDYFTLGKRTV
-458 VLLDKNTGEER
+458 VLLDKNSGEER
-469 KIITDQG
+469 KTITDQG

-497 EIKSDLHLQPEFHD
+497 EKKLDLHLQPEYQD

-520 DVNFYQ
+520 DINFYQ
-526 SKVKVSGKI
+526 SKVKISGKI
-535 KCIKDCKSEKNIK
+535 KCIKNCKDEKNIK
-548 IKLTSTKSDQSQEAF
+548 IKLSSTKNEQFQETF

-585 IKNEWCWKQESQIIK
+585 IKNEWCWKKESQIIK
-600 VQNKDIE
+600 VQNINIE
-607 NLNFEQSGYSLFY
+607 NLDFEQSGYSLFY

-625 INALCKNVETNNTY
+625 IKALCKNVETNNTY

-670 TEYTYDTNNNQ
+670 NEYTYDTNKNQ
-681 QQNIFELNP
+681 EQNIFELNP

-695 KGKIVLDDSVMKKLK
+695 KGKIILDENAIKKLK
-710 EKNISKLNIVI
+710 EKNVTDINVI
-721 DINSNIENEDNNK
+721 ININSNIDNEDNSK
-734 PLNIKKLNVEI
+734 PINIKTLNVKI
-745 DYKIKETEFT
+745 NYKSKETEFT

-770 DENKNNKDIIETL
+770 DGNKNDRDLIDSL
-783 LFTTTEKILD
+783 LFTTNEKILN

-800 NSDNLKFLI
+800 NSDDLKFII
-809 KSGILIEGKVK
+809 KSGILIEGSVT
-820 PAIKDIKILAYN
+820 PIIKDVKILAYN
-832 KNDNTLITTALTN
+832 KNTNTLLTSSLT
-845 DEGKYKIGPLSMDEE
+845 DEKGKYKIGPLSMDEE
-860 YELKAMK
+860 YELKAVK
-867 EGFKIYPLK
+867 EGYKIYPK
-876 GNKNEFKCEKLSYL
+876 KENSNIFKCEKLSYL

-903 GVIISL
+903 GVFISL

-942 FLKEYKFEQSQKS
+942 FLKEYKFEQNQKS
-955 ILVKE
+955 IKVKE

-988 LENLSIQAQNI
+988 LENLYIQAENV
-999 ESNIIQ
+999 ESNVIQ

-1020 VPGQKYMI
+1020 IPGQKYI
-1028 KVKIPKDSNIERAL
+1028 VKVKIPKDSNIERAL
-1042 PLNIELNVNKNDTF
+1042 PKNVELNIEKNDTF

-1079 NKDLGYCPVTSN
+1079 NKELGFCPVTTN
-1091 SQFYVELYDYK
+1091 SEYYVELYDYK
-1102 DDDKLIKTS
+1102 DEDKLIKTS
-1111 NVNGA
+1111 NINGA
-1116 CSFTFRKLVPGK
+1116 CSFTFRKLEKGK
-1128 NKLKVFEK
+1128 YKIKVFEK
-1136 VNTSEKNNRL
+1136 VTTSEKNNRL
-1146 IKDGIVDISNDSEDV
+1146 IKDGIIDISENSKDI

-1166 IEEIKISMIQR
+1166 IEEIKISTIQR

-1203 STLSVLNYIFN
+1203 STLNVLNYLIS
-1214 FPLKFFSSNIAP
+1214 FPMKLFYSNKS
-1226 KKETRNKPKRK
+1226 KKELKNKPKKK

>member
-1 MNSNKAQKQ
+1 MNSNKIIKQ
-10 RRFINILI
+10 RSFFNYLLFILF
-18 CLLLL
+18 L
-23 SLITLSKSQS
+23 SLIFLSKCDQ
-33 DIPDESEQVVCGG
+33 DTPEEIDTVICGG

-57 KKQIDYSKIQ
+57 KKKIDYSKIQ
-67 VQLFTKDMILK
+67 VQSFTKDMILK
-78 ETLNMAASGYYFIPV
+78 ESTNLAASGYYFLPV
-93 TEIRTSLIIK
+93 SEIKSSLIIK

-109 MTFEPDK
+109 MTFEPDQ
-116 YVFDL
+116 YIFDI
-121 KENETIKDY
+121 KDDMTIKDY
-130 CSPNKDNNFKFL
+130 CKKDNDFKFI

-165 LFNSEGKK
+165 IFNSEGKK

-191 PDKNKYVIKPI
+191 PDKKNYLIKPL

-207 FDDKHKQFSFN
+207 FDEKHKQFSFN
-218 ININEKNSFKRT
+218 ININERNTFKRT

-240 KTITNIG
+240 RTMTSIG
-247 DPMPNILIAIY
+247 DPMPNIIIAIY
-258 SINKDI
+258 SQNKNV

-272 KNNISEE
+272 LEQISIS
-279 NKKYLN
+279 NKKYLKQIESLN
-285 KVELLDANKK
+285 KEII
-295 PFCIG
+295 PFCFG
-300 ESGKDGLFSF
+300 ESDKDGWFSF

-318 IVKAYKINKYTNYS
+318 IIKTFKMNEYTSYS
-332 LFPEEQKRFVTHFDC
+332 LFPLEQKKFVTHSDC
-347 ELDKPFR
+347 SLEKPFT
-354 VSSFNIYG
+354 VNSFNIYG
-362 KVMNGKNKGISDVTI
+362 KVLNGKKKGISNVTI
-377 KLDGQIKSKTDSN
+377 KLDGQIKAKTDEN

-415 PKTNLHISPLLPSL
+415 PKTNLHISPLLSSL

-443 IIDAKDSFTMGKRTV
+443 IIEAKDSFTLGKRTV
-458 VLLDKNTGEER
+458 VLLDKSTGEER
-469 KIITDQG
+469 KTITDQG

-488 KIYPVLTDE
+488 KVYPVLTDE
-497 EIKSDLHLQPEFHD
+497 EKKSDLHLQPEYQD
-511 IEIIDKPYL
+511 VEVIDKPFL
-520 DVNFYQ
+520 DVIFYQ
-526 SKVKVSGKI
+526 SKVKISGKI
-535 KCIKDCKSEKNIK
+535 ICIKNCSNEKNIK
-548 IKLTSTKSDQSQEAF
+548 IKLTSTKSEQSQETY
-563 MDPKT
+563 MNPTT
-568 MEYTFENILS
+568 MEYEFENILS

-600 VQNKDIE
+600 VQNKNIE

-625 INALCKNVETNNTY
+625 INALCKNIETNKTS

-670 TEYTYDTNNNQ
+670 TEYTYDTNNNHE
-681 QQNIFELNP
+681 QNIFELNP

-695 KGKIVLDDSVMKKLK
+695 KGKIILDNNVVNKLK
-710 EKNISKLNIVI
+710 EKNITNINVI
-721 DINSNIENEDNNK
+721 ININSNIENEDNTK
-734 PLNIKKLNVEI
+734 PHNIKTLNVEI
-745 DYKIKETEFT
+745 NYKQKETEFT
-755 FYTKPNSKLKLIPSF
+755 FYTKPNSKLKLIPTF
-770 DENKNNKDIIETL
+770 DNTKNNKDIIDIL
-783 LFTTTEKILD
+783 LFTTTEKIIN

-800 NSDNLKFLI
+800 NADDLKFII
-809 KSGILIEGKVK
+809 KSGILIEGNVS

-832 KNDNTLITTALTN
+832 KNDNSLITTSYTN
-845 DEGKYKIGPLSMDEE
+845 EKGKYKIGPLSMDDE
-860 YELKAMK
+860 YELKAIK
-867 EGFKIYPLK
+867 EGYKIYPK
-876 GNKNEFKCEKLSYL
+876 KENKYLFKCEKLSYL

-903 GVIISL
+903 GVFISL

-921 TNNDGYFT
+921 TNNYGYFT

-942 FLKEYKFEQSQKS
+942 FLKEYKFEQNQKS

-960 GDHIDILLKA
+960 GDHIDVLLKA

-988 LENLSIQAQNI
+988 LENLFVQAQNI

-1020 VPGQKYMI
+1020 IPGQKYLI
-1028 KVKIPKDSNIERAL
+1028 KVKIPKESNIERAL
-1042 PLNIELNVNKNDTF
+1042 PLNIELNISKNDTF
-1056 GVDFIVFNKYK
+1056 GVDFLVFNKYK

-1079 NKDLGYCPVTSN
+1079 DKDSGFCPISQN
-1091 SQFYVELYDYK
+1091 SHYYVELYDYK

-1111 NVNGA
+1111 IVNGA
-1116 CSFTFRKLVPGK
+1116 CSFTFRKLMPGK
-1128 NKLKVFEK
+1128 YKLKIYEK
-1136 VNTSEKNNRL
+1136 VNTSEKNSRL
-1146 IKDGIVDISNDSEDV
+1146 IKDDIVDLTDNNEDI

-1177 DKESLRY
+1177 DKESLKY

-1203 STLSVLNYIFN
+1203 STLNALNYIF
-1214 FPLKFFSSNIAP
+1214 FSPLKLFYSDSH
-1226 KKETRNKPKRK
+1226 KKEVRNKQKRK

>member
-1 MNSNKAQKQ
+1 MNPKYFLKQ
-10 RRFINILI
+10 RSLKNLVAY
-18 CLLLL
+18 LLLL
-23 SLITLSKSQS
+23 SLITLSKCQPDNTEES
-33 DIPDESEQVVCGG
+33 DTAICGG
-46 FLKFSEDYPDL
+46 FLKFSDEYPEL
-57 KKQIDYSKIQ
+57 KKELDYSKIQ
-67 VQLFTKDMILK
+67 VQSFTKDMILK
-78 ETLNMAASGYYFIPV
+78 ETSTLAASGYYFIPV
-93 TEIRTSLIIK
+93 SEIKSSLIIK

-109 MTFEPDK
+109 MTFEPSQ

-121 KENETIKDY
+121 KEDETIKDY
-130 CSPNKDNNFKFL
+130 CKKDFDFKFV
-142 GFEVDGQISTF
+142 GFEIDGQISTF

-191 PDKNKYVIKPI
+191 PDKKNFVIKPV

-207 FDDKHKQFSFN
+207 FDEKHKQFSFN
-218 ININEKNSFKRT
+218 ININAKNSFKRT

-240 KTITNIG
+240 QTITNMG
-247 DPMPNILIAIY
+247 DKMPNILIAIY
-258 SINKDI
+258 SLNQKV

-272 KNNISEE
+272 SISPE
-279 NKKYLN
+279 NKVYINQIEK
-285 KVELLDANKK
+285 LDENKK

-300 ESGKDGLFSF
+300 ESDKEGLFSF

-318 IVKAYKINKYTNYS
+318 IVKTYKINKFTNYS
-332 LFPEEQKRFVTHFDC
+332 LFPEEQKIFVKHSDC
-347 ELDKPFR
+347 ELEKPFK
-354 VSSFNIYG
+354 VNSFNIYG
-362 KVMNGKNKGISDVTI
+362 KVLNGKKKGISNVTI
-377 KLDGQIKSKTDSN
+377 KLDGQIKAKTDNN
-390 GVYVLENVIENNID
+390 GIYVLENVIENNID

-415 PKTNLHISPLLPSL
+415 PKTNLHISPLLSSL
-429 PDFIVGDYKLCGKI
+429 PDFVVGDYKLCGKI
-443 IIDAKDSFTMGKRTV
+443 IIEAKDYFTLGKRTV
-458 VLLDKNTGEER
+458 VLLDKNSGEER
-469 KIITDQG
+469 KTITDQG

-497 EIKSDLHLQPEFHD
+497 EKKLDLHLQPEYQD

-520 DVNFYQ
+520 DINFYQ
-526 SKVKVSGKI
+526 SKVKISGKI
-535 KCIKDCKSEKNIK
+535 KCIKNCKDEKNIK
-548 IKLTSTKSDQSQEAF
+548 IKLSSTKNEQFQETF

-585 IKNEWCWKQESQIIK
+585 IKNEWCWKKESQIIK
-600 VQNKDIE
+600 VQNINIE
-607 NLNFEQSGYSLFY
+607 NLDFEQSGYSLFY

-625 INALCKNVETNNTY
+625 IKALCKNVETNNTY

-670 TEYTYDTNNNQ
+670 NEYTYDTNKNQ
-681 QQNIFELNP
+681 EQNIFELNP

-695 KGKIVLDDSVMKKLK
+695 KGKIILDENAIKKLK
-710 EKNISKLNIVI
+710 EKNVTDINVI
-721 DINSNIENEDNNK
+721 ININSNIDNEDNSK
-734 PLNIKKLNVEI
+734 PINIKTLNVKI
-745 DYKIKETEFT
+745 NYKSKETEFT

-770 DENKNNKDIIETL
+770 DGNKNDRDLIDSL
-783 LFTTTEKILD
+783 LFTTNEKILN

-800 NSDNLKFLI
+800 NSDDLKFII
-809 KSGILIEGKVK
+809 KSGILIEGSVT
-820 PAIKDIKILAYN
+820 PIIKDVKILAYN
-832 KNDNTLITTALTN
+832 KNTNTLLTSSLT
-845 DEGKYKIGPLSMDEE
+845 DEKGKYKIGPLSMDEE
-860 YELKAMK
+860 YELKAVK
-867 EGFKIYPLK
+867 EGYKIYPK
-876 GNKNEFKCEKLSYL
+876 KENSNIFKCEKLSYL

-903 GVIISL
+903 GVFISL

-942 FLKEYKFEQSQKS
+942 FLKEYKFEQNQKS
-955 ILVKE
+955 IKVKE

-988 LENLSIQAQNI
+988 LENLYIQAENV
-999 ESNIIQ
+999 ESNVIQ

-1020 VPGQKYMI
+1020 IPGQKYI
-1028 KVKIPKDSNIERAL
+1028 VKVKIPKDSNIERAL
-1042 PLNIELNVNKNDTF
+1042 PKNIELNIEKNDTF

-1079 NKDLGYCPVTSN
+1079 NKEIGYCPVTAN
-1091 SQFYVELYDYK
+1091 SEYYVELYDYK
-1102 DDDKLIKTS
+1102 EEDKLLKTS

-1116 CSFTFRKLVPGK
+1116 CSFTFRKLEKGK
-1128 NKLKVFEK
+1128 YKLKVFEK

-1146 IKDGIVDISNDSEDV
+1146 IKDGIVDLSENNEDI

-1203 STLSVLNYIFN
+1203 STLNVLNYLIS
-1214 FPLKFFSSNIAP
+1214 FPLKIFNSNES
-1226 KKETRNKPKRK
+1226 KKEFKNKTKRK

>member
-1 MNSNKAQKQ
+1 MSSFNLLKQ
-10 RRFINILI
+10 RRLKNILI
-18 CLLLL
+18 YFLFL
-23 SLITLSKSQS
+23 SLITLIKCQPDNPEES
-33 DIPDESEQVVCGG
+33 DTVICGG
-46 FLKFSEDYPDL
+46 FLKFSEDYPEL
-57 KKQIDYSKIQ
+57 KKQLDYSKIQ
-67 VQLFTKDMILK
+67 VQSFTKDMILK
-78 ETLNMAASGYYFIPV
+78 ETSTLAASGYYFLPV
-93 TEIRTSLIIK
+93 SEIKSSLIIK

-109 MTFEPDK
+109 MTFEPDQ

-121 KENETIKDY
+121 KEEETIKDY
-130 CSPNKDNNFKFL
+130 CNKDIDFKFI
-142 GFEVDGQISTF
+142 GFEIDGQISTF

-165 LFNSEGKK
+165 IFNSEGKK

-191 PDKNKYVIKPI
+191 PDKKNYVIKPV

-207 FDDKHKQFSFN
+207 FDEKHKQFSFN

-240 KTITNIG
+240 KTITNMG
-247 DPMPNILIAIY
+247 DPMPNILVAIY
-258 SINKDI
+258 SLNKNV

-272 KNNISEE
+272 TISKE
-279 NKKYLN
+279 NKIYLPQLE
-285 KVELLDANKK
+285 KLDENKK

-300 ESGKDGLFSF
+300 ESDKEGLFSF

-318 IVKAYKINKYTNYS
+318 IVKTYKINKFTNYS
-332 LFPEEQKRFVTHFDC
+332 LFPEEQKRFVTHSDC
-347 ELDKPFR
+347 ELEKPFK
-354 VSSFNIYG
+354 VNSFNIYG

-377 KLDGQIKSKTDSN
+377 KLDGQIKAKTDNN

-443 IIDAKDSFTMGKRTV
+443 IIEAKDSFTLGKRTV
-458 VLLDKNTGEER
+458 VLLDKSTSEER
-469 KIITDQG
+469 KTITDQG

-497 EIKSDLHLQPEFHD
+497 EKKSDLHLQPEFQD

-526 SKVKVSGKI
+526 SKVKISGKI
-535 KCIKDCKSEKNIK
+535 KCIKNCQNEKNIK
-548 IKLTSTKSDQSQEAF
+548 IKLSSTKNEQFQETF

-600 VQNKDIE
+600 VQNIDIE

-670 TEYTYDTNNNQ
+670 NEYTYDTNNNHE
-681 QQNIFELNP
+681 QNIFELNP

-695 KGKIVLDDSVMKKLK
+695 KGKIILDENVIKKLK
-710 EKNISKLNIVI
+710 EKNITKINVI
-721 DINSNIENEDNNK
+721 ININSNIENEENNQ
-734 PLNIKKLNVEI
+734 PINIKKLNVEI
-745 DYKIKETEFT
+745 NYKSKETEFT

-770 DENKNNKDIIETL
+770 DEEKNNKDLIETL
-783 LFTTTEKILD
+783 LFTTTEKILNV
-793 IQSECQE
+793 QSECQE
-800 NSDNLKFLI
+800 NSDDLKFII
-809 KSGILIEGKVK
+809 KSGILIEGKVT
-820 PAIKDIKILAYN
+820 PAIKDIKIMAYN
-832 KNDNTLITTALTN
+832 KNDNTLITSSLT
-845 DEGKYKIGPLSMDEE
+845 DEKGKYKIGPLSMDDE
-860 YELKAMK
+860 YELKAIK
-867 EGFKIYPLK
+867 EGYKIYPKK
-876 GNKNEFKCEKLSYL
+876 GETNVFKCEKLSYL

-903 GVIISL
+903 GVFISL

-942 FLKEYKFEQSQKS
+942 FLKEYKFEQNQKS

-960 GDHIDILLKA
+960 GDHIDVLLKA
-970 KRVAFSVYGK
+970 KRVAFSVFGK

-988 LENLSIQAQNI
+988 LENLHIQAENV

-1005 ETPIMKNGEYRLKGL
+1005 ETPIMKSGEYRLKGL
-1020 VPGQKYMI
+1020 VPGQKYII

-1042 PLNIELNVNKNDTF
+1042 PLNVELNIEKNDTF

-1067 EIDIRGYLNYTD
+1067 ELDIRGYLNYTD
-1079 NKDLGYCPVTSN
+1079 NKELGYCPITATS
-1091 SQFYVELYDYK
+1091 QYYVELYDYK
-1102 DDDKLIKTS
+1102 DDDKLIKTA

-1116 CSFTFRKLVPGK
+1116 CSFTFRKLTPGK
-1128 NKLKVFEK
+1128 YKLKVFEK

-1146 IKDGIVDISNDSEDV
+1146 IKDLIVDLNENSEDI

-1203 STLSVLNYIFN
+1203 STLNVLNYIF
-1214 FPLKFFSSNIAP
+1214 FSPMKLFTSSTP